1 MLALLPYLLAAAA
14 GAAAMAAFLGV
25 RRRAAQ
31 GDPSAVAPEP
41 AGGLT
46 LPKQTP
52 AELQRFR
59 AVVDSCVD
67 SIYMVDR
74 ETLKFVDASATASS
88 RTGYSH
94 EELMKMG
101 PLDLL
106 KTSREDLI
114 RTYDEAV
121 AAGPQGIRSESVGR
135 LKDGTETF
143 VELNRQAL
151 HIDGRWIIVTIS
163 RDVTERKLGE
173 LAAQRFARMF
183 AALSDTN
190 EAIMRVASSEDLFQR
205 ICEAAVHGGRLL
217 AASICVP
224 SENSAD
230 ARIVAVAGVG
240 AEKLRDVRLSIDGAT
255 PEGRGLVGTA
265 FRTQAPCISNDF
277 LNDARTAYW
286 HEVALQAKIAAGV
299 ALPLIQHGRSI
310 GVLLLYSAD
319 KNAFDEE
326 VVQLLMH
333 MGRNVVF
340 ALDTFKRE
348 AERAA
353 AEEQLRAADA
363 RLKRAT
369 RGANDGLW
377 ELDVASREMW
387 VSEHFAHMF
396 GFEQQEFLGTRQKFF
411 EILNSDDAARLREAI
426 ERSIREDTLVDVEVR
441 AKTQAGEATR
451 WYRVRGA
458 VERNAEGV
466 PMTVSGSQRD
476 ITQRQQY
483 ALALLEATETAAAA
497 NKAKSQFLAN
507 MSHEIRT
514 PMNGVIGMIELLLE
528 TKLNP
533 MQLDY
538 AETVRD
544 SAAALLTVINDI
556 LDFSKVEAGK
566 LDLELLDMDMRDT
579 VEDVARLLA
588 IQAHA
593 KGLEVIA
600 LIDPGLPDLVVGDA
614 GRLRQVLLNL
624 GGNAVKF
631 TQKGEV
637 SIECKV
643 AQRDDRGVI
652 IRCEIRDTGM
662 GIPASRVDA
671 LFTAFTQVDASTTRR
686 FGGTGLGLSIVKRLV
701 ALMEGEVGVSS
712 EEGVGST
719 FWFTVRLGLA
729 QGTAKTRPAP
739 PTQLR
744 GQRIII
750 VDDNMTNRK
759 VLMGQLSLCGMDAV
773 CASSADEALSLM
785 RHAAVAGRPFEVALL
800 DHQMPG
806 CDGATLG
813 KTILAEHA
821 LRGAR
826 LILLTSSGQR
836 GDGRMF
842 SELGFAGYLLK
853 PVTHRDLTDC
863 LTMVLGTQAEGWRM
877 ATQPIV
883 TRHALR
889 SQRLR
894 EAPHIL
900 LAEDNVVN
908 QKVACRILEKL
919 GYRIDVAADG
929 QAAFEAWQS
938 GRYQLILMDCQM
950 PVMDG
955 YETTRKIRAHEAG
968 AKRIPIIAL
977 TAHAMKGADN
987 ECRAAG
993 MDDYLSKP
1001 IDRDQLQKV
1010 LHRWLNDAGD
1020 SPESEDQ
1027 AAG

>member
-1 MLALLPYLLAAAA
+1 MRFRMLVLLPYLLAALA
-14 GAAAMAAFLGV
+14 GAVIAGLALS
-25 RRRAAQ
+25 RRAART
-31 GDPSAVAPEP
+31 
-41 AGGLT
+41 AGGARAVDVPQQT
-46 LPKQTP
+46 LPQQSL

-59 AVVDSCVD
+59 AAVDSCLD
-67 SIYMVDR
+67 SIYIVDR
-74 ETLKFVDASATASS
+74 ETLKFVDATVTASS

-106 KTSREDLI
+106 KDSREELI
-114 RTYDEAV
+114 RSYDEAI
-121 AAGPQGIRSESVGR
+121 AAGTKGVRTESTGR
-135 LKDGTETF
+135 LKDGRLTY
-143 VELNRQAL
+143 VELNRHAMQ
-151 HIDGRWIIVTIS
+151 IDGRWMIVTIS
-163 RDVTERKLGE
+163 RDVTERKLAE
-173 LAAQRFARMF
+173 LAAERFARMF

-190 EAIMRVASSEDLFQR
+190 EAIMRVASPEDLYQR
-205 ICEAAVHGGRLL
+205 VCEAAVHGGRLL

-224 SENSAD
+224 GERSAD
-230 ARIVAVAGVG
+230 AQIVAVAGAG
-240 AEKLRDVRLSIDGAT
+240 AEKLRDMRLSIDSST
-255 PEGRGLVGTA
+255 PEGRGLIGTA
-265 FRTQAPCISNDF
+265 FRTQAPCISQDF
-277 LNDARTAYW
+277 LGDARTAHW
-286 HEVALQAKIAAGV
+286 HAAAGKAGV
-299 ALPLIQHGRSI
+299 ASGAALPLIQHGRTI
-310 GVLLLYSAD
+310 GVLLLYSAE
-319 KNAFDEE
+319 KNTFEE
-326 VVQLLMH
+326 EIVQLLTH

-340 ALDTFKRE
+340 ALDNFKRE
-348 AERAA
+348 AERKA
-353 AEEQLRAADA
+353 AEEQLRGAEA
-363 RLKRAT
+363 RIKRAA

-377 ELDVASREMW
+377 ELNVATREMW
-387 VSEHFAHMF
+387 VSPRFAEMF
-396 GFEQQEFLGTRQKFF
+396 GYDQEEFLGARQTFF
-411 EILNSDDAARLREAI
+411 DILHAEDTSRLRDAI
-426 ERSIREDTLVDVEVR
+426 ERSIREDVLLDVEVR
-441 AKTQAGEATR
+441 ARTRAGDER
-451 WYRVRGA
+451 WYRIRGA
-458 VERNAEGV
+458 LERADDGT
-466 PMTVSGSQRD
+466 PLTVSGSQRD
-476 ITQRQQY
+476 ITERQQY

-497 NKAKSQFLAN
+497 SQAKSQFLAN

-528 TKLNP
+528 TPLNP

-544 SAAALLTVINDI
+544 SASALLTVINDI

-566 LDLELLDMDMRDT
+566 LDLEMLDIDIRDT

-600 LIDPGLPDLVVGDA
+600 LIDPSLPDLVRGDA

-643 AQRDDRGVI
+643 AHKDEQGVMV
-652 IRCEIRDTGM
+652 RCEVRDTGV
-662 GIPASRVDA
+662 GIPASRVNA
-671 LFTAFTQVDASTTRR
+671 LFKAFTQVDASTTRR
-686 FGGTGLGLSIVKRLV
+686 FGGTGLGLSIAKRLV
-701 ALMEGEVGVSS
+701 ELMGGEVGVSS
-712 EEGVGST
+712 EEGAGST
-719 FWFTVRLGLA
+719 FWFTARLGMA
-729 QGTAKTRPAP
+729 HDTAKPRPAP
-739 PTQLR
+739 PIALR

-785 RHAAVAGRPFEVALL
+785 RHAAAAGRAFEVALL

-863 LTMVLGTQAEGWRM
+863 LTMVLSTQAEGWRM
-877 ATQPIV
+877 STQPIV

-889 SQRLR
+889 SQRTR
-894 EAPHIL
+894 EGHHLL
-900 LAEDNVVN
+900 LAEDNIVN

-919 GYRIDVAADG
+919 GYRVDVAADG

-938 GRYQLILMDCQM
+938 GRYHLILMDCQM

-955 YETTRKIRAHEAG
+955 YETTRKIRELETAG
-968 AKRIPIIAL
+968 KHIPIIAL

-987 ECRAAG
+987 ECRLAG

-1001 IDRDQLQKV
+1001 IDREQLAQS
-1010 LHRWLNDAGD
+1010 LSRWLSDSGD
-1020 SPESEDQ
+1020 NLGAVEE

>member
-1 MLALLPYLLAAAA
+1 MPIFLPYLL
-14 GAAAMAAFLGV
+14 
-25 RRRAAQ
+25 
-31 GDPSAVAPEP
+31 SAVTGALFAVFALQFKRSARVSKHPD
-41 AGGLT
+41 
-46 LPKQTP
+46 LPPQSL

-59 AVVDSCVD
+59 AVVDTGLD

-74 ETLKFVDASATASS
+74 ETLKFVDATATASS
-88 RTGYSH
+88 RTGYPH
-94 EELMKMG
+94 AELMKMG

-106 KTSREDLI
+106 KENREDLI
-114 RTYDEAV
+114 RTYDEV
-121 AAGPQGIRSESVGR
+121 IAAAPEGIRSESTG
-135 LKDGTETF
+135 LMKDGRETY
-143 VELNRQAL
+143 VELNRQAMRL
-151 HIDGRWIIVTIS
+151 DGRWIIVTIS
-163 RDVTERKLGE
+163 RDVTARKTAE

-190 EAIMRVASSEDLFQR
+190 EAIMRVSSPENLFQR
-205 ICEAAVHGGRLL
+205 VCEAAVHGGRLL

-224 SENSAD
+224 DEHSAD
-230 ARIVAVAGVG
+230 ARIAAVAGAD
-240 AEKLRDVRLSIDGAT
+240 AETLRGVHLSIDGAT
-255 PEGRGLVGTA
+255 PQGRGLVGTT
-265 FRTQAPCISNDF
+265 FRTQAPCISNEF
-277 LNDARTAYW
+277 LSDPRTAFW
-286 HEVALQAKIAAGV
+286 HEEAQQAGIASAA
-299 ALPLIQHGRSI
+299 ALPLLQNGRTI
-310 GVLLLYSAD
+310 AVLLLYSAERY
-319 KNAFDEE
+319 AFDDEI
-326 VVQLLMH
+326 VQLLLH

-340 ALDTFKRE
+340 ALDNFNRE
-348 AERAA
+348 AERKL

-363 RLKRAT
+363 RLKRTT

-377 ELDVASREMW
+377 EMDLPTRDMW
-387 VSEHFAHMF
+387 VSPHFAEMF
-396 GFEQQEFLGTRQKFF
+396 GFDQQEFLGARQKFF
-411 EILNSDDAARLREAI
+411 DIVHLDDVEKLREAI
-426 ERSIREDTLVDVEVR
+426 ERSIREDVQMDVEVR
-441 AKTQAGEATR
+441 AKTRAGEWR
-451 WYRVRGA
+451 WYRIRA
-458 VERNAEGV
+458 ALERDAAGV
-466 PMTVSGSQRD
+466 PMTISGSQRD
-476 ITQRQQY
+476 ITERQRYQ
-483 ALALLEATETAAAA
+483 LALLEATETAASA
-497 NKAKSQFLAN
+497 NKAKGEFLAN

-528 TKLNP
+528 TQLDP

-538 AETVRD
+538 AQTVRD

-566 LDLELLDMDMRDT
+566 LELEYLDIDVRDT

-600 LIDPGLPDLVVGDA
+600 LIDPSLPDLVRGDA

-643 AQRDDRGVI
+643 LHKDQDGVMV
-652 IRCEIRDTGM
+652 RCEVRDTGM
-662 GIPASRVDA
+662 GIPAARIAA
-671 LFTAFTQVDASTTRR
+671 LFKAFSQVDASTTRK
-686 FGGTGLGLSIVKRLV
+686 FGGTGLGLSIAKRLV
-701 ALMEGEVGVSS
+701 ELMGGEVGVNS

-719 FWFTVRLGLA
+719 FWFTAKLGVA
-729 QGTAKTRPAP
+729 NDTTKSRPALP
-739 PTQLR
+739 IALR

-785 RHAAVAGRPFEVALL
+785 RHAAAAGRAFEVALL

-813 KTILAEHA
+813 KTIIAEHS

-836 GDGRMF
+836 GDGRIF

-853 PVTHRDLTDC
+853 PVSHRDLTDC
-863 LTMVLGTQAEGWRM
+863 LMMVLGTQAEGWRM
-877 ATQPIV
+877 STQPMI

-889 SQRLR
+889 TQRLHGSR
-894 EAPHIL
+894 HIL

-919 GYRIDVAADG
+919 GYRVDVAVDG
-929 QAAFEAWQS
+929 QAAFTAWQS
-938 GRYQLILMDCQM
+938 GRYHLILMDCQM

-955 YETTRKIRAHEAG
+955 YETTRKIREHEAAG
-968 AKRIPIIAL
+968 QRIPIIAL

-987 ECRAAG
+987 ECLAAG

-1001 IDRDQLQKV
+1001 IDREQLQKC
-1010 LHRWLNDAGD
+1010 LNRWLGESGTVAD
-1020 SPESEDQ
+1020 SGEQ

>member
-1 MLALLPYLLAAAA
+1 MLDLLPYLLAAAG
-14 GAAAMAAFLGV
+14 GAALAGILFRVLSG
-25 RRRAAQ
+25 RR
-31 GDPSAVAPEP
+31 P
-41 AGGLT
+41 AGGLR
-46 LPKQTP
+46 
-52 AELQRFR
+52 E
-59 AVVDSCVD
+59 S
-67 SIYMVDR
+67 DR
-74 ETLKFVDASATASS
+74 
-88 RTGYSH
+88 
-94 EELMKMG
+94 
-101 PLDLL
+101 
-106 KTSREDLI
+106 
-114 RTYDEAV
+114 
-121 AAGPQGIRSESVGR
+121 
-135 LKDGTETF
+135 
-143 VELNRQAL
+143 
-151 HIDGRWIIVTIS
+151 
-163 RDVTERKLGE
+163 
-173 LAAQRFARMF
+173 
-183 AALSDTN
+183 
-190 EAIMRVASSEDLFQR
+190 
-205 ICEAAVHGGRLL
+205 
-217 AASICVP
+217 
-224 SENSAD
+224 
-230 ARIVAVAGVG
+230 
-240 AEKLRDVRLSIDGAT
+240 
-255 PEGRGLVGTA
+255 
-265 FRTQAPCISNDF
+265 
-277 LNDARTAYW
+277 
-286 HEVALQAKIAAGV
+286 KIAA
-299 ALPLIQHGRSI
+299 Q
-310 GVLLLYSAD
+310 
-319 KNAFDEE
+319 E
-326 VVQLLMH
+326 
-333 MGRNVVF
+333 
-340 ALDTFKRE
+340 
-348 AERAA
+348 
-353 AEEQLRAADA
+353 LRDADA

-377 ELDVASREMW
+377 ELDVASGEMW
-387 VSEHFAHMF
+387 VSEHFAEMF
-396 GFEQQEFLGTRQKFF
+396 GYEQREFLGRRQKFF
-411 EILNSDDAARLREAI
+411 DILLSEDGARLREAI
-426 ERSIREDTLVDVEVR
+426 ERSIRDGILVDVEVR
-441 AKTQAGEATR
+441 AKTHAGETR

-458 VERNAEGV
+458 VERNADGV
-466 PMTVSGSQRD
+466 ATTVSGSQRD

-528 TKLNP
+528 TPLNP

-538 AETVRD
+538 AQTVRD

-566 LDLELLDMDMRDT
+566 LDLEVLDMDMRDT

-600 LIDPGLPDLVVGDA
+600 LIDPSLPDLVRGDA

-631 TQKGEV
+631 TQQGEV

-643 AQRDDRGVI
+643 AGKDDRGI
-652 IRCEIRDTGM
+652 LIRCEIRDTGT
-662 GIPASRVDA
+662 GIPASRVNA
-671 LFTAFTQVDASTTRR
+671 LFTAFTQVDSSTTRR

-701 ALMEGEVGVSS
+701 ELMGGEVGVSS

-719 FWFTVRLGLA
+719 FWFTARLGPA
-729 QGTAKTRPAP
+729 QDGAKARPAP
-739 PTQLR
+739 PTELR
-744 GQRIII
+744 GQRIVI

-759 VLMGQLSLCGMDAV
+759 VLMGQLSLCGMEAF

-785 RHAAVAGRPFEVALL
+785 RIAANAGRPFEVALI

-813 KTILAEHA
+813 KTILAEPA

-863 LTMVLGTQAEGWRM
+863 LMMVLGTQAEDWRM

-889 SQRLR
+889 SQRQR
-894 EAPHIL
+894 EARHVL

-919 GYRIDVAADG
+919 GYRVDVAADG
-929 QAAFEAWQS
+929 LAAFEAWQS
-938 GRYQLILMDCQM
+938 GRYHAILMDCQM
-950 PVMDG
+950 PIMDG
-955 YETTRKIRAHEAG
+955 YETTRKIREHEAAG
-968 AKRIPIIAL
+968 KHVPIIAL

-1001 IDRDQLQKV
+1001 IDRAQLQEA
-1010 LHRWLNDAGD
+1010 LSRWLNDPG
-1020 SPESEDQ
+1020 ESESQEQ
-1027 AAG
+1027 ASG

>member
-1 MLALLPYLLAAAA
+1 MLELLFYLLAAAG
-14 GAAAMAAFLGV
+14 GAALGV
-25 RRRAAQ
+25 MAVRGRSARRL
-31 GDPSAVAPEP
+31 
-41 AGGLT
+41 AGSLKLSNLE
-46 LPKQTP
+46 LPKQNF
-52 AELQRFR
+52 AQLQRFR
-59 AVVDSCVD
+59 AVVDTSVD

-74 ETLKFVDASATASS
+74 ETLKFVDATATASS

-94 EELMKMG
+94 QELMQMG

-106 KTSREDLI
+106 KESREELI
-114 RTYDEAV
+114 RSYDAAI
-121 AAGPQGIRSESVGR
+121 AAGEQGIRTESAGR
-135 LKDGTETF
+135 LKDGRETF
-143 VELNRQAL
+143 VELNRRAVQ
-151 HIDGRWIIVTIS
+151 IDGRWIIVTIS
-163 RDVTERKLGE
+163 RDITERKRAE

-190 EAIMRVASSEDLFQR
+190 EAIMRAASAEDLYQR
-205 ICEAAVHGGRLL
+205 VCEAAVHGGRLI
-217 AASICVP
+217 AASICMP
-224 SENSAD
+224 GEHSAD
-230 ARIVAVAGVG
+230 AIIVAVAGAG
-240 AEKLRDVRLSIDGAT
+240 AENLRNVRLSIDAAT

-265 FRTQAPCISNDF
+265 FRTLAPCISNDF
-277 LNDARTAYW
+277 LSDARTAYW
-286 HEVALQAKIAAGV
+286 HEAARQADVAAGA
-299 ALPLIQHGRSI
+299 ALPLVQHGRTI

-319 KNAFDEE
+319 KNAFDDEA
-326 VVQLLMH
+326 VQLLMH

-340 ALDTFKRE
+340 ALDNFKRE
-348 AERAA
+348 SERKIAEQ
-353 AEEQLRAADA
+353 QLRAADA

-387 VSEHFAHMF
+387 VSEHFADMF
-396 GFEQQEFLGTRQKFF
+396 GYEQHEFLGTRQKFF
-411 EILNSDDAARLREAI
+411 DTLHAEDGARLREAI
-426 ERSIREDTLVDVEVR
+426 ERSIRDGAHVDVEVR
-441 AKTQAGEATR
+441 AKTRAGEAR

-458 VERNAEGV
+458 LERNADGV
-466 PMTVSGSQRD
+466 AWMVSGSQRD

-497 NKAKSQFLAN
+497 NQAKSQFLAN

-528 TKLNP
+528 TQLNP

-566 LDLELLDMDMRDT
+566 LDLEVLDMDMRDT

-600 LIDPGLPDLVVGDA
+600 LIDPGLPDVVRGDA

-643 AQRDDRGVI
+643 AQKDDRGILV
-652 IRCEIRDTGM
+652 RCEIRDTGM

-671 LFTAFTQVDASTTRR
+671 LFTAFTQVDSSTTRR

-701 ALMEGEVGVSS
+701 ELMGGEVGVSS

-719 FWFTVRLGLA
+719 FWFTARLGVA
-729 QGTAKTRPAP
+729 QDAAKVRPAP
-739 PTQLR
+739 PIELR
-744 GQRIII
+744 GQRIMI

-759 VLMGQLSLCGMDAV
+759 VLMGQLSLCGMEAV
-773 CASSADEALSLM
+773 CASSAEEALSLM
-785 RHAAVAGRPFEVALL
+785 RIAATAGRPFEVALL

-813 KTILAEHA
+813 KTILAEPA
-821 LRGAR
+821 LRSAR

-863 LTMVLGTQAEGWRM
+863 LMMVLGTQAEGWRM

-889 SQRLR
+889 SQRQR
-894 EAPHIL
+894 EAHHIL
-900 LAEDNVVN
+900 LAEDNIVN

-919 GYRIDVAADG
+919 GYRVDVAADG

-938 GRYQLILMDCQM
+938 GRYHVILMDCQM

-955 YETTRKIRAHEAG
+955 YETTRKIREHEVG
-968 AKRIPIIAL
+968 GKHVPIIAL

-987 ECRAAG
+987 ECHAAG

-1001 IDRDQLQKV
+1001 IDKEKLQEA
-1010 LHRWLNDAGD
+1010 LNRWLNESGD
-1020 SPESEDQ
+1020 STLDEK

>member
-1 MLALLPYLLAAAA
+1 MLQLLSYLLAAVGGMAL
-14 GAAAMAAFLGV
+14 GAMIV
-25 RRRAAQ
+25 RAR
-31 GDPSAVAPEP
+31 SAREP
-41 AGGLT
+41 AGGLKLSDLK
-46 LPKQTP
+46 LPKQNL
-52 AELQRFR
+52 AELRRFR
-59 AVVDSCVD
+59 AIVDNCVD

-74 ETLKFVDASATASS
+74 ETLKFVDATATASA
-88 RTGYSH
+88 RTGYSR
-94 EELMKMG
+94 EELLRMG

-106 KTSREDLI
+106 KESREELI
-114 RTYDEAV
+114 RSYDAAI
-121 AAGPQGIRSESVGR
+121 AAGPEGIRSESTGR
-135 LKDGTETF
+135 LKDGRKTV
-143 VELNRQAL
+143 VELNRQAVL
-151 HIDGRWIIVTIS
+151 VDGRWIIVTIS
-163 RDVTERKLGE
+163 RDVTERKRAE
-173 LAAQRFARMF
+173 LASQRLARMF

-190 EAIMRVASSEDLFQR
+190 EAIMRVSSPEDLYQR
-205 ICEAAVHGGRLL
+205 VCEAAVHGGRLK

-224 SENSAD
+224 RETAGD
-230 ARIVAVAGVG
+230 AKIVAVAGEG
-240 AEKLRDVRLSIDGAT
+240 ADTVRDVQISIDSSTAI
-255 PEGRGLVGTA
+255 GRGLVGTA

-277 LNDARTAYW
+277 QNDPRTVHWHDTAR
-286 HEVALQAKIAAGV
+286 QAGIAAGA
-299 ALPLIQHGRSI
+299 ALPLVQNGRTMGI
-310 GVLLLYSAD
+310 LLLHSAD
-319 KNAFDEE
+319 KNAFDDE

-340 ALDTFKRE
+340 ALENFKRE
-348 AERAA
+348 SERKV
-353 AEEQLRAADA
+353 AEEQLNAADA

-377 ELDVASREMW
+377 ELDVASRDMW
-387 VSEHFAHMF
+387 VSEHFAEMF
-396 GFEQQEFLGTRQKFF
+396 GYDQQEFLGTRQKFF
-411 EILNSDDAARLREAI
+411 DILNAEDAARLREAI
-426 ERSIREDTLVDVEVR
+426 ERSIRDGVLVDVEVR
-441 AKTQAGEATR
+441 AKTRAGEAR

-458 VERNAEGV
+458 LERNAEGV
-466 PMTVSGSQRD
+466 PLTVSGSQRD

-528 TKLNP
+528 TPLNP

-538 AETVRD
+538 AQTVRD

-566 LDLELLDMDMRDT
+566 LDLEVLDMDMRDT

-600 LIDPGLPDLVVGDA
+600 LIDPSLPDSVRGDA

-643 AQRDDRGVI
+643 VQKDDRGVLV
-652 IRCEIRDTGM
+652 RCEIRDTGM

-671 LFTAFTQVDASTTRR
+671 LFTAFTQVDSSTTRR
-686 FGGTGLGLSIVKRLV
+686 FGGTGLGLSIVRRLV
-701 ALMEGEVGVSS
+701 ELMGGEVGVSS

-719 FWFTVRLGLA
+719 FWFTARLSEA
-729 QGTAKTRPAP
+729 QDAAKVRPAP
-739 PTQLR
+739 PAELR
-744 GQRIII
+744 GQRIMI

-759 VLMGQLSLCGMDAV
+759 VLMGQLSLCGMEAV

-785 RHAAVAGRPFEVALL
+785 RIAATAGRPFEVALL

-813 KTILAEHA
+813 KTILAEPA

-842 SELGFAGYLLK
+842 SELGFAAYLLK

-863 LTMVLGTQAEGWRM
+863 LMMVLGTQAEGWRT

-889 SQRLR
+889 SQRHR
-894 EAPHIL
+894 EAHHIL

-919 GYRIDVAADG
+919 GYRVDVAGDG

-938 GRYQLILMDCQM
+938 GRYHVILMDCQM

-955 YETTRKIRAHEAG
+955 FETTRKIREHEGAG
-968 AKRIPIIAL
+968 KHVPIIAL

-987 ECRAAG
+987 ECRSAG

-1001 IDRDQLQKV
+1001 IDRQQLQEA
-1010 LHRWLNDAGD
+1010 LNRWLNDAGEN
-1020 SPESEDQ
+1020 SSEEK

>member
-1 MLALLPYLLAAAA
+1 MPRMLDLLSYLLAAAA
-14 GAAAMAAFLGV
+14 GAALAGIVLTRYA
-25 RRRAAQ
+25 RRS
-31 GDPSAVAPEP
+31 GSGFKSSNSA
-41 AGGLT
+41 
-46 LPKQTP
+46 LPKQSL
-52 AELQRFR
+52 AELRRFR
-59 AVVDSCVD
+59 EVLDTCVD

-74 ETLKFVDASATASS
+74 ETLKFVDATASASS

-94 EELMKMG
+94 EELLRMG

-106 KTSREDLI
+106 KERREDVI
-114 RTYDEAV
+114 RSYDEAI
-121 AAGPQGIRSESVGR
+121 AAGAQGIRTESAGR
-135 LKDGTETF
+135 LKDGRETF
-143 VELNRQAL
+143 VELNRRAVQ
-151 HIDGRWIIVTIS
+151 IDGRWIIVSIS
-163 RDVTERKLGE
+163 RDVTERKRAE
-173 LAAQRFARMF
+173 LASQRVARMF

-190 EAIMRVASSEDLFQR
+190 EAIMRVSSPEDLYQR
-205 ICEAAVHGGRLL
+205 VCEAAVHGGRLL

-224 SENSAD
+224 VEHSAD
-230 ARIVAVAGVG
+230 AKIAAVAGAG
-240 AEKLRDVRLSIDGAT
+240 AERLRNVHLSIDGAT
-255 PEGRGLVGTA
+255 PEGRGLIGTA

-277 LNDARTAYW
+277 LSDARTAYW
-286 HEVALQAKIAAGV
+286 HEVARQSDIAAGA
-299 ALPLIQHGRSI
+299 ALPLVQHGRTI
-310 GVLLLYSAD
+310 GVLLLYSAE
-319 KNAFDEE
+319 KNAFDDE
-326 VVQLLMH
+326 VVQLLTH

-340 ALDTFKRE
+340 ALDNFKRE
-348 AERAA
+348 SERKI
-353 AEEQLRAADA
+353 AEEELHAADA

-387 VSEHFAHMF
+387 VSEHFAEMF
-396 GFEQQEFLGTRQKFF
+396 GHEQQEFLGTRQKFF
-411 EILNSDDAARLREAI
+411 DILHAEDGVRLREAI
-426 ERSIREDTLVDVEVR
+426 ERSIRDDVLVDVEVR
-441 AKTQAGEATR
+441 AKTRAGEAR

-458 VERNAEGV
+458 LERSADGA
-466 PMTVSGSQRD
+466 PLTVSGSQRD

-528 TKLNP
+528 TPLNP

-538 AETVRD
+538 AQTVRD

-566 LDLELLDMDMRDT
+566 LDLEVLDMDMRDT

-600 LIDPGLPDLVVGDA
+600 LIDPSLPDLVRGDA

-643 AQRDDRGVI
+643 AQKDDRGVI
-652 IRCEIRDTGM
+652 VRCEIRDTGT
-662 GIPASRVDA
+662 GIPASRVEA
-671 LFTAFTQVDASTTRR
+671 LFTAFTQVDSSTTRR

-701 ALMEGEVGVSS
+701 ELMGGEVGVSS

-719 FWFTVRLGLA
+719 FWFTARLGVA
-729 QGTAKTRPAP
+729 QDASKPRPAP
-739 PTQLR
+739 PTELR

-759 VLMGQLSLCGMDAV
+759 VLMGQLSLCGMEAV
-773 CASSADEALSLM
+773 CASSADEALGLM
-785 RHAAVAGRPFEVALL
+785 RIAATAGRPFEVALL

-813 KTILAEHA
+813 KIILGEPA
-821 LRGAR
+821 LRSAR

-863 LTMVLGTQAEGWRM
+863 LTMVLGMQAEGWRM

-889 SQRLR
+889 SQRQR
-894 EAPHIL
+894 EAHHIL

-919 GYRIDVAADG
+919 GYRVDVAPDG

-938 GRYQLILMDCQM
+938 GRYHVILMDCQM

-955 YETTRKIRAHEAG
+955 YETTRKIREHEAG
-968 AKRIPIIAL
+968 GKHVPIIAL

-987 ECRAAG
+987 ACRAAG

-1001 IDRDQLQKV
+1001 IDREQLQKA
-1010 LHRWLNDAGD
+1010 LNRWLSDAG
-1020 SPESEDQ
+1020 ESSSEET

>member
-1 MLALLPYLLAAAA
+1 MLVLLSYLFAAAV
-14 GAAAMAAFLGV
+14 GAALTAVIVLN
-25 RRRAAQ
+25 RRRSQRAKQWA
-31 GDPSAVAPEP
+31 
-41 AGGLT
+41 
-46 LPKQTP
+46 LPRQTVS
-52 AELQRFR
+52 ELQRFR
-59 AVVDSCVD
+59 AAVDTCVD

-74 ETLKFVDASATASS
+74 ETLKFVDATASASS

-94 EELMKMG
+94 EELIKLG

-106 KTSREDLI
+106 KDSREDLI
-114 RTYDEAV
+114 RSYDEAI
-121 AAGPQGIRSESVGR
+121 AAGGQCVRSETKGR
-135 LKDGTETF
+135 HKDGRESF
-143 VELNRQAL
+143 VELNRQAVR
-151 HIDGRWIIVTIS
+151 IDGRWIIVTIS
-163 RDVTERKLGE
+163 RDVTERKLAE
-173 LAAQRFARMF
+173 RRAQRVAAMV
-183 AALSDTN
+183 AALSETN
-190 EAIMRVASSEDLFQR
+190 EAIMRAASPEELYRSV
-205 ICEAAVHGGRLL
+205 CEAAVHEDRLL
-217 AASICVP
+217 AACICAP
-224 SENSAD
+224 SVNSAGPQV
-230 ARIVAVAGVG
+230 VAASGTA
-240 AEKLRDVRLSIDGAT
+240 AEKLHDVHGELLGVV
-255 PEGRGLVGTA
+255 L
-265 FRTQAPCISNDF
+265 RTQAPHICNDF
-277 LNDARTAYW
+277 RNDAGKARW
-286 HEVALQAKIAAGV
+286 HEAARQAGMASSA
-299 ALPLIQHGRSI
+299 ALPLVQQGRII
-310 GVLLLYSAD
+310 GALVLYSPY
-319 KNAFDEE
+319 KNSFDAEA
-326 VVQLLMH
+326 VQLLMH
-333 MGRNVVF
+333 MVSNVLF
-340 ALDTFKRE
+340 AIDHMKRE
-348 AERAA
+348 SDRKQ

-377 ELDVASREMW
+377 ELDVASRDMW
-387 VSEHFAHMF
+387 VSERFAEMF
-396 GFEQQEFLGTRQKFF
+396 GLAQQDFLSKPQKFF
-411 EILNSDDAARLREAI
+411 EILHAEDSARLREAI
-426 ERSIREDTLVDVEVR
+426 ERAIREDVLVDVEVR
-441 AKTQAGEATR
+441 AKTRAGEQR

-458 VERNAEGV
+458 LERNAQGTAL
-466 PMTVSGSQRD
+466 TVSGSQRD

-528 TKLNP
+528 TPLNP

-544 SAAALLTVINDI
+544 SASALLTVINDI

-566 LDLELLDMDMRDT
+566 LDLEMLDMDMRDT

-588 IQAHA
+588 IQAHP

-600 LIDPGLPDLVVGDA
+600 LIDPGLPDLVRGDA
-614 GRLRQVLLNL
+614 GRLRQILLNL

-643 AQRDDRGVI
+643 LKKDERGVTL
-652 IRCEIRDTGM
+652 RCEVRDTGM
-662 GIPASRVDA
+662 GIPAPRIDA

-701 ALMEGEVGVSS
+701 ELMGGEVGVSS

-719 FWFTVRLGLA
+719 FWFTVRLELA
-729 QGTAKTRPAP
+729 HDTAKVRPAP
-739 PTQLR
+739 PIALQ

-813 KTILAEHA
+813 KTIIAEQA
-821 LRGAR
+821 LQGAR

-836 GDGRMF
+836 GDGRLF

-863 LTMVLGTQAEGWRM
+863 LMMVLGTQAEGWRM

-889 SQRLR
+889 AQRVR
-894 EAPHIL
+894 EAQHYVL

-919 GYRIDVAADG
+919 GYRVDVAADG
-929 QAAFEAWQS
+929 KATFEAWQS
-938 GRYQLILMDCQM
+938 GRYHLILMDCQM

-955 YETTRKIRAHEAG
+955 YEATRKIREQEAG
-968 AKRIPIIAL
+968 RRHIPIIAL

-1001 IDRDQLQKV
+1001 IDKEQLEQA
-1010 LHRWLNDAGD
+1010 LQRWLNPGSDV
-1020 SPESEDQ
+1020 SSEQ
-1027 AAG
+1027 KAAG

>member
-1 MLALLPYLLAAAA
+1 MRELLSYLLAFAG
-14 GAAAMAAFLGV
+14 GAALAALGL
-25 RRRAAQ
+25 RARLGRGA
-31 GDPSAVAPEP
+31 
-41 AGGLT
+41 
-46 LPKQTP
+46 
-52 AELQRFR
+52 
-59 AVVDSCVD
+59 
-67 SIYMVDR
+67 
-74 ETLKFVDASATASS
+74 
-88 RTGYSH
+88 
-94 EELMKMG
+94 
-101 PLDLL
+101 
-106 KTSREDLI
+106 RED
-114 RTYDEAV
+114 A
-121 AAGPQGIRSESVGR
+121 
-135 LKDGTETF
+135 
-143 VELNRQAL
+143 
-151 HIDGRWIIVTIS
+151 
-163 RDVTERKLGE
+163 
-173 LAAQRFARMF
+173 
-183 AALSDTN
+183 
-190 EAIMRVASSEDLFQR
+190 
-205 ICEAAVHGGRLL
+205 
-217 AASICVP
+217 
-224 SENSAD
+224 
-230 ARIVAVAGVG
+230 
-240 AEKLRDVRLSIDGAT
+240 
-255 PEGRGLVGTA
+255 
-265 FRTQAPCISNDF
+265 
-277 LNDARTAYW
+277 
-286 HEVALQAKIAAGV
+286 
-299 ALPLIQHGRSI
+299 
-310 GVLLLYSAD
+310 
-319 KNAFDEE
+319 
-326 VVQLLMH
+326 
-333 MGRNVVF
+333 
-340 ALDTFKRE
+340 
-348 AERAA
+348 
-353 AEEQLRAADA
+353 LRAADA

-387 VSEHFAHMF
+387 VSEHFAEMF
-396 GFEQQEFLGTRQKFF
+396 GYDHQEFLGTRQKFF
-411 EILNSDDAARLREAI
+411 DILHAEDGVRLREAI
-426 ERSIREDTLVDVEVR
+426 ERTIRDGVLVDVEVR
-441 AKTQAGEATR
+441 AKTRAGEAR

-458 VERNAEGV
+458 LERNADGV
-466 PMTVSGSQRD
+466 PLTVSGSQRD

-528 TKLNP
+528 TELNP

-544 SAAALLTVINDI
+544 SSASLLTVINDI

-566 LDLELLDMDMRDT
+566 LDLEVLDMDMRDT

-600 LIDPGLPDLVVGDA
+600 LIDPGLPDLVRGDA

-637 SIECKV
+637 SMECKV
-643 AQRDDRGVI
+643 VQKDDRGTL

-671 LFTAFTQVDASTTRR
+671 LFTAFTQVDSSTTRR
-686 FGGTGLGLSIVKRLV
+686 FGGTGLGLSIVRRLV
-701 ALMEGEVGVSS
+701 ELMGGEVGVSS

-719 FWFTVRLGLA
+719 FWFTARLGVA
-729 QGTAKTRPAP
+729 QDAAKARPAP
-739 PTQLR
+739 PTELR
-744 GQRIII
+744 GQRIVI

-759 VLMGQLSLCGMDAV
+759 VLMGQLSLSGMEAV
-773 CASSADEALSLM
+773 CASSADEALSMM
-785 RHAAVAGRPFEVALL
+785 RIAASAGRPFEVALL
-800 DHQMPG
+800 DHQMPD

-813 KTILAEHA
+813 KTILAEPA

-842 SELGFAGYLLK
+842 SELGFAAYLLK

-863 LTMVLGTQAEGWRM
+863 LMMVLGTQAEGWRM

-889 SQRLR
+889 SQRHR
-894 EAPHIL
+894 EAHHIL
-900 LAEDNVVN
+900 LAEDNLVN

-919 GYRIDVAADG
+919 GYRVDVAADG
-929 QAAFEAWQS
+929 QATFEAWQS
-938 GRYQLILMDCQM
+938 GRYHAILMDCQM
-950 PVMDG
+950 PILDG
-955 YETTRKIRAHEAG
+955 YETTRKIREQEGDGRHV
-968 AKRIPIIAL
+968 PIIAL

-1001 IDRDQLQKV
+1001 IDKEQLQKI
-1010 LHRWLNDAGD
+1010 LNRWLNDAD
-1020 SPESEDQ
+1020 ESSPEEK

>member
-1 MLALLPYLLAAAA
+1 MLVLLPYLSAAAA
-14 GAAAMAAFLGV
+14 GAGITCAALLL
-25 RRRAAQ
+25 RRRTSGAAHRP
-31 GDPSAVAPEP
+31 D
-41 AGGLT
+41 
-46 LPKQTP
+46 LPKQSL
-52 AELQRFR
+52 AQLQRFR
-59 AVVDSCVD
+59 AIVDGCVD
-67 SIYMVDR
+67 SIYVVDR
-74 ETLKFVDASATASS
+74 ETLKFVDATATASS

-94 EELMKMG
+94 EELMCMG

-106 KTSREDLI
+106 RESREDLI
-114 RTYDEAV
+114 RSYDEAI
-121 AAGPQGIRSESVGR
+121 AAGAKGVRSESTSR
-135 LKDGTETF
+135 FKDGRESF
-143 VELNRQAL
+143 VELNRQAAL
-151 HIDGRWIIVTIS
+151 IDGRWVIITIS
-163 RDVTERKLGE
+163 RDITARKLAE
-173 LAAQRFARMF
+173 RASQRAARMF

-190 EAIMRVASSEDLFQR
+190 EAIMRVSSAQDLYQR
-205 ICEAAVHGGRLL
+205 VCEAAVHGGRLL
-217 AASICVP
+217 AASVCIP
-224 SENSAD
+224 GANSAD
-230 ARIVAVAGVG
+230 AQIVAIAGVG
-240 AEKLRDVRLSIDGAT
+240 ADTLRNVRLSIDGST

-265 FRTQAPCISNDF
+265 FRSQAPCISNDF
-277 LNDARTAYW
+277 LNDSRTAYW
-286 HEVALQAKIAAGV
+286 HEIARQADIAAGA
-299 ALPLIQHGRSI
+299 ALPLVQHGRTI
-310 GVLLLYSAD
+310 GVLLLYSTD
-319 KNAFDEE
+319 KNAFDDE
-326 VVQLLMH
+326 VAHLLMH
-333 MGRNVVF
+333 MGRNLVF
-340 ALDTFKRE
+340 ALENLKRE
-348 AERAA
+348 AERRL
-353 AEEQLRAADA
+353 AEEVIRSAEA

-387 VSEHFAHMF
+387 VSEHFAEMF
-396 GFEQQEFLGTRQKFF
+396 GFDQQEFLGTRQKFF
-411 EILNSDDAARLREAI
+411 EILQPEDSARVREAI
-426 ERSIREDTLVDVEVR
+426 ERTIRDDVLVDVEVR
-441 AKTQAGEATR
+441 ATTCGGAVR
-451 WYRVRGA
+451 WYRIRGA
-458 VERNAEGV
+458 LERNADGV
-466 PMTVSGSQRD
+466 PLTVSGSQRD

-528 TKLNP
+528 TPLNP

-566 LDLELLDMDMRDT
+566 LELEMLDMDMRDT

-600 LIDPGLPDLVVGDA
+600 LIDPSLPDLVRGDA

-631 TQKGEV
+631 THKGEV

-643 AQRDDRGVI
+643 VQKDERGVI

-662 GIPASRVDA
+662 GIPASRIDA
-671 LFTAFTQVDASTTRR
+671 LFKAFTQVDASTTRR

-701 ALMEGEVGVSS
+701 ELMDGEVGVSS
-712 EEGVGST
+712 EEGLGST
-719 FWFTVRLGLA
+719 FWFTARMGA
-729 QGTAKTRPAP
+729 AGNTAKVRPAP
-739 PTQLR
+739 PIELR

-759 VLMGQLSLCGMDAV
+759 VLMGQLSLCAMDAV

-785 RHAAVAGRPFEVALL
+785 RHAAAAQRPFEVALL

-813 KTILAEHA
+813 KTILAEPA
-821 LRGAR
+821 LCGAR

-863 LTMVLGTQAEGWRM
+863 LMMVLGTQAEGWRM

-889 SQRLR
+889 SQRQR
-894 EAPHIL
+894 EAHHIL

-919 GYRIDVAADG
+919 GYRVDVAADG
-929 QAAFEAWQS
+929 QAAFDAWQS
-938 GRYQLILMDCQM
+938 GRYHLILMDCQM

-955 YETTRKIRAHEAG
+955 YETTRKIRANESGERH
-968 AKRIPIIAL
+968 IPIIAL

-993 MDDYLSKP
+993 MDGYLSKP
-1001 IDRDQLQKV
+1001 IDREQLQSA
-1010 LHRWLNDAGD
+1010 LSRWLIDAGD
-1020 SPESEDQ
+1020 NPAAEDK

>member
-1 MLALLPYLLAAAA
+1 MFTALTYLAAAAA
-14 GAAAMAAFLGV
+14 GAAMAAIVGIAVFK
-25 RRRAAQ
+25 R
-31 GDPSAVAPEP
+31 SAVSQLA
-41 AGGLT
+41 T
-46 LPKQTP
+46 
-52 AELQRFR
+52 QR
-59 AVVDSCVD
+59 V
-67 SIYMVDR
+67 
-74 ETLKFVDASATASS
+74 
-88 RTGYSH
+88 
-94 EELMKMG
+94 
-101 PLDLL
+101 
-106 KTSREDLI
+106 
-114 RTYDEAV
+114 
-121 AAGPQGIRSESVGR
+121 
-135 LKDGTETF
+135 
-143 VELNRQAL
+143 
-151 HIDGRWIIVTIS
+151 
-163 RDVTERKLGE
+163 
-173 LAAQRFARMF
+173 ARMF

-190 EAIMRVASSEDLFQR
+190 EAIMRVTTPEDLYQQV
-205 ICEAAVHGGRLL
+205 CEAAVHGGRLL
-217 AASICVP
+217 AASLCVP
-224 SENSAD
+224 CENFKD
-230 ARIVAVAGVG
+230 AKIVAVAGAG
-240 AEKLRDVRLSIDGAT
+240 AYLRDTRPSIDTSIPQGQ
-255 PEGRGLVGTA
+255 GLIGTA
-265 FRTQAPCISNDF
+265 FRSQVPCVSNDF
-277 LNDARTAYW
+277 LNDPRTMPWHQIAR
-286 HEVALQAKIAAGV
+286 EVGIASGA
-299 ALPLIQHGRSI
+299 ALPLVQNGRTI
-310 GVLLLYSAD
+310 GVLLLHSTD
-319 KNAFDEE
+319 KQAFDEE
-326 VVQLLMH
+326 IVQLLMRL
-333 MGRNVVF
+333 GRNVVF
-340 ALDTFKRE
+340 ALDNIKRE
-348 AERAA
+348 AERKV
-353 AEEQLRAADA
+353 AEAQLRSTDA

-369 RGANDGLW
+369 HGANDGLW
-377 ELDVASREMW
+377 ELDVATREMW
-387 VSEHFAHMF
+387 VSPRFAEMF
-396 GFEQQEFLGTRQKFF
+396 GYDQQEFMGARQGFF
-411 EILNSDDAARLREAI
+411 DIVHADDVARLREAI
-426 ERSIREDTLVDVEVR
+426 ERSISEGAAVDVEVR
-441 AKTQAGEATR
+441 AKTRAGELR
-451 WYRVRGA
+451 WYRIRA
-458 VERNAEGV
+458 ALERDSAGI
-466 PMTVSGSQRD
+466 PLTVSGSQRD
-476 ITQRQQY
+476 ITERQQY

-497 NKAKSQFLAN
+497 SKAKSQFLAN

-528 TKLNP
+528 TPLNP

-544 SAAALLTVINDI
+544 SASALLTVINDI

-566 LDLELLDMDMRDT
+566 LDLEMLDMDMRDT

-600 LIDPGLPDLVVGDA
+600 LIDPSLPDLVRGDA

-643 AQRDDRGVI
+643 VHKDGQGVI
-652 IRCEIRDTGM
+652 VRCEIRDTGI
-662 GIPASRVDA
+662 GIPADRINA

-701 ALMEGEVGVSS
+701 ELMGGEVGVSS
-712 EEGVGST
+712 VEGLGST
-719 FWFTVRLGLA
+719 FWFTARLGVALDTTKA
-729 QGTAKTRPAP
+729 RPAP
-739 PTQLR
+739 PIVLR
-744 GQRIII
+744 GQRIIV

-785 RHAAVAGRPFEVALL
+785 RHAAAAGRPFEVALL

-813 KTILAEHA
+813 TTIHAEHG

-836 GDGRMF
+836 GDGRLF

-889 SQRLR
+889 SQRVR
-894 EAPHIL
+894 ETRHIL
-900 LAEDNVVN
+900 LAEDNPVN

-919 GYRIDVAADG
+919 GLRVDVAADG
-929 QAAFEAWQS
+929 QAAFDAWQS
-938 GRYQLILMDCQM
+938 GRYDLILMDCQM

-955 YETTRKIRAHEAG
+955 YETTRQIRRQEAG
-968 AKRIPIIAL
+968 AGHIPIIAL

-1001 IDRDQLQKV
+1001 IDREQLAQT
-1010 LHRWLNDAGD
+1010 LSRWLRDPGE
-1020 SPESEDQ
+1020 SPAVE
-1027 AAG
+1027 AAS

>member
-1 MLALLPYLLAAAA
+1 MLQLLSYLLAAAGGVA
-14 GAAAMAAFLGV
+14 LGV
-25 RRRAAQ
+25 IIVRARSVRGTAD
-31 GDPSAVAPEP
+31 GFKRSD
-41 AGGLT
+41 LK
-46 LPKQTP
+46 LPKQNL

-59 AVVDSCVD
+59 AVVDTCVD

-74 ETLKFVDASATASS
+74 ETLKFVDATATASS

-106 KTSREDLI
+106 KESREELI
-114 RTYDEAV
+114 RNYD
-121 AAGPQGIRSESVGR
+121 AAIAAAPQGILTESTGRFKDGSES
-135 LKDGTETF
+135 L
-143 VELNRQAL
+143 VELSRQAVR
-151 HIDGRWIIVTIS
+151 IDDRWIIVTIS
-163 RDVTERKLGE
+163 RDVTARKRAE

-190 EAIMRVASSEDLFQR
+190 EAIMRVSSAEDLYQR
-205 ICEAAVHGGRLL
+205 VCEAAVHGGRLK

-224 SENSAD
+224 RETAGD
-230 ARIVAVAGVG
+230 AKVVAVAGEG
-240 AEKLRDVRLSIDGAT
+240 ADTVRDVQISIDSAT
-255 PEGRGLVGTA
+255 AVGRGLVGTA

-277 LNDARTAYW
+277 QNDIRTVHW
-286 HEVALQAKIAAGV
+286 HEAARRAGIAAGA
-299 ALPLIQHGRSI
+299 ALPLVQNGRTMAI
-310 GVLLLYSAD
+310 LLLHSAD
-319 KNAFDEE
+319 KNAFEDE

-340 ALDTFKRE
+340 ALDNFKRE
-348 AERAA
+348 AERKI
-353 AEEQLRAADA
+353 AEQELHAADA

-387 VSEHFAHMF
+387 VSEHFAEMF
-396 GFEQQEFLGTRQKFF
+396 GYEQQEFLGTRQKFF
-411 EILNSDDAARLREAI
+411 DILNPEDAVRLREAI
-426 ERSIREDTLVDVEVR
+426 ERSIRDGVLVDVEVR
-441 AKTQAGEATR
+441 AKTRAGEAR

-458 VERNAEGV
+458 LERNADGI
-466 PMTVSGSQRD
+466 PLTVSGSQRD

-497 NKAKSQFLAN
+497 NQAKSQFLAN

-528 TKLNP
+528 THLNP

-538 AETVRD
+538 AQTVRD

-566 LDLELLDMDMRDT
+566 LDLEVLDMDMRDT

-600 LIDPGLPDLVVGDA
+600 LIDPGLPDLVRGDA

-637 SIECKV
+637 SIECKAV
-643 AQRDDRGVI
+643 QKDDRGTL
-652 IRCEIRDTGM
+652 IRCEIRDTGV
-662 GIPASRVDA
+662 GIPASRVNA
-671 LFTAFTQVDASTTRR
+671 LFTAFTQVDSSTTRR
-686 FGGTGLGLSIVKRLV
+686 FGGTGLGLSIVRRLV
-701 ALMEGEVGVSS
+701 ELMGGEVGVSS

-719 FWFTVRLGLA
+719 FWFTARLGVA
-729 QGTAKTRPAP
+729 QGVAKSRPAA
-739 PTQLR
+739 PTELR
-744 GQRIII
+744 GQRIVI

-759 VLMGQLSLCGMDAV
+759 VLLGQLSLCGMDAA

-785 RHAAVAGRPFEVALL
+785 RIAATAGRPFEVALL

-813 KTILAEHA
+813 KNIMAEPA

-863 LTMVLGTQAEGWRM
+863 LMMVLGTQAEGWRT

-889 SQRLR
+889 SQRHR
-894 EAPHIL
+894 EAHHIL

-919 GYRIDVAADG
+919 GYRVDVAGDG

-938 GRYQLILMDCQM
+938 GRYHVILMDCQM

-955 YETTRKIRAHEAG
+955 YEATRKIREHELG
-968 AKRIPIIAL
+968 GGHIPIIAL

-1001 IDRDQLQKV
+1001 IDKELLQQT
-1010 LHRWLNDAGD
+1010 LNRWLNEPNEN
-1020 SPESEDQ
+1020 SPEEK

>member
-1 MLALLPYLLAAAA
+1 MLELLSYFLAAAG
-14 GAAAMAAFLGV
+14 GAALGAMV
-25 RRRAAQ
+25 MRAR
-31 GDPSAVAPEP
+31 SARGS
-41 AGGLT
+41 AGGFKLSDLK
-46 LPKQTP
+46 LPRQNFT
-52 AELQRFR
+52 ELQRFR
-59 AVVDSCVD
+59 AVMDTCVD

-74 ETLKFVDASATASS
+74 ETLKFVDATASASS

-94 EELMKMG
+94 EELMRMG
-101 PLDLL
+101 PLELL
-106 KTSREDLI
+106 KESREELI
-114 RTYDEAV
+114 RSYDAAI
-121 AAGPQGIRSESVGR
+121 AAGAQGIRTESAGR
-135 LKDGTETF
+135 LKDGRETF
-143 VELNRQAL
+143 VELNRRAVQ
-151 HIDGRWIIVTIS
+151 IDGRWIIVTIS
-163 RDVTERKLGE
+163 RDVTERKRAE

-190 EAIMRVASSEDLFQR
+190 ESIMRVSSAEDLYQR
-205 ICEAAVHGGRLL
+205 VCEAAVHGGRLK

-224 SENSAD
+224 HETSGDAKVVAAAGEGAD
-230 ARIVAVAGVG
+230 A
-240 AEKLRDVRLSIDGAT
+240 LRDAKISIDSSTAV
-255 PEGRGLVGTA
+255 GRGLVGTA
-265 FRTQAPCISNDF
+265 YRTKAPCISNDF
-277 LNDARTAYW
+277 QNDSRTMHW
-286 HEVALQAKIAAGV
+286 HEAARQAGVAAGV
-299 ALPLIQHGRSI
+299 ALPLVQNGHTMGI
-310 GVLLLYSAD
+310 LLLHSAD
-319 KNAFDEE
+319 KNAFEDD

-340 ALDTFKRE
+340 ALENFKRE
-348 AERAA
+348 AERKI
-353 AEEQLRAADA
+353 AEEELHAADA

-387 VSEHFAHMF
+387 VSEHFAEMF
-396 GFEQQEFLGTRQKFF
+396 GYEQQEFLGARQKFF
-411 EILNSDDAARLREAI
+411 DILLAEDGVRLREAI
-426 ERSIREDTLVDVEVR
+426 ERSIRDGVLVDVEVR
-441 AKTQAGEATR
+441 AKTRVGEAR

-458 VERNAEGV
+458 LERNADGV
-466 PMTVSGSQRD
+466 PLTVSGSQRD

-528 TKLNP
+528 TPLNP

-538 AETVRD
+538 AQTVRD

-566 LDLELLDMDMRDT
+566 LDLEVLDMDMRDT

-600 LIDPGLPDLVVGDA
+600 LIDPGLPDLVRGDA

-643 AQRDDRGVI
+643 AQKDDRGTL

-671 LFTAFTQVDASTTRR
+671 LFTAFTQVDSSTTRR

-701 ALMEGEVGVSS
+701 ELMGGEVGVSS

-719 FWFTVRLGLA
+719 FWFTARLGVA
-729 QGTAKTRPAP
+729 QEAAKARPAP
-739 PTQLR
+739 PIELR
-744 GQRIII
+744 GQRIVI

-759 VLMGQLSLCGMDAV
+759 VLLGQLSLCGMDAA

-785 RHAAVAGRPFEVALL
+785 RIAATSGRPFEVALI

-813 KTILAEHA
+813 KTILAEPA

-836 GDGRMF
+836 GDGRLF

-863 LTMVLGTQAEGWRM
+863 LMMVLGTQAEGWRT

-889 SQRLR
+889 SQRHR
-894 EAPHIL
+894 EAHHIL

-919 GYRIDVAADG
+919 GYRVDVAGDG

-938 GRYQLILMDCQM
+938 GRYHLILMDCQM

-955 YETTRKIRAHEAG
+955 FETTRKIREHEVG
-968 AKRIPIIAL
+968 GKHVPIIAL

-1001 IDRDQLQKV
+1001 IDREQMQNALN
-1010 LHRWLNDAGD
+1010 RWLN
-1020 SPESEDQ
+1020 ESGGSASEEK

>member
-1 MLALLPYLLAAAA
+1 MLELLPYLLAAGG
-14 GAAAMAAFLGV
+14 GAALAGMVFRVLSA
-25 RRRAAQ
+25 RRSA
-31 GDPSAVAPEP
+31 GDLQSPN
-41 AGGLT
+41 LQ
-46 LPKQTP
+46 LPKQNL

-59 AVVDSCVD
+59 AVVDTCVD

-74 ETLKFVDASATASS
+74 ETLKFVDATATASS
-88 RTGYSH
+88 RTGYTH
-94 EELMKMG
+94 EELMQMS

-106 KTSREDLI
+106 KESREELI
-114 RTYDEAV
+114 RSYDAAI
-121 AAGPQGIRSESVGR
+121 AAGAQGIRTESTGR
-135 LKDGTETF
+135 LKDGRETV
-143 VELNRQAL
+143 VELNLQAVQ
-151 HIDGRWIIVTIS
+151 INGRWIIVTIS
-163 RDVTERKLGE
+163 RDVTERKRAE

-190 EAIMRVASSEDLFQR
+190 EAIMRASSAEDLYQR
-205 ICEAAVHGGRLL
+205 VCEAAVHGGRLN

-224 SENSAD
+224 REAAGD
-230 ARIVAVAGVG
+230 AKVVAVAGEH
-240 AEKLRDVRLSIDGAT
+240 ADTLRDVQISIDSSTAI
-255 PEGRGLVGTA
+255 GRGLVGTA

-277 LNDARTAYW
+277 QADFRTEHWHAAAR
-286 HEVALQAKIAAGV
+286 QAGIAAAAAV
-299 ALPLIQHGRSI
+299 PLVQNGSTMAI
-310 GVLLLYSAD
+310 LLLHSAD
-319 KNAFDEE
+319 KNSFEDE

-340 ALDTFKRE
+340 ALDNLKRE
-348 AERAA
+348 SDRKI
-353 AEEQLRAADA
+353 AEEELRGVDA

-377 ELDVASREMW
+377 ELDVASREIW
-387 VSEHFAHMF
+387 VSEHFAEMF
-396 GFEQQEFLGTRQKFF
+396 GYEQQEFLGGRQKFF
-411 EILNSDDAARLREAI
+411 DILLPEDAVRLRDAI
-426 ERSIREDTLVDVEVR
+426 ERSIRDGVLVDVEVR
-441 AKTQAGEATR
+441 AKTRAGEAR

-458 VERNAEGV
+458 LERTADGI
-466 PMTVSGSQRD
+466 PLTVSGSQRD

-528 TKLNP
+528 TPLNP

-538 AETVRD
+538 AQTVRD

-566 LDLELLDMDMRDT
+566 LDLEILDMDMRDT

-600 LIDPGLPDLVVGDA
+600 LIDPSLPDLVRGDA

-643 AQRDDRGVI
+643 AQKDDRGVLV
-652 IRCEIRDTGM
+652 RCEIRDTGM

-671 LFTAFTQVDASTTRR
+671 LFTAFTQVDSSTTRR

-701 ALMEGEVGVSS
+701 GLMDGEVGVSS

-719 FWFTVRLGLA
+719 FWFSARLGVA
-729 QGTAKTRPAP
+729 QDVAKPRPAP
-739 PTQLR
+739 PAELR
-744 GQRIII
+744 GQRIVI

-759 VLMGQLSLCGMDAV
+759 VLLGQLSLCGMDAV

-785 RHAAVAGRPFEVALL
+785 RIAANAGRPFEVALL

-813 KTILAEHA
+813 KTILAEPE

-842 SELGFAGYLLK
+842 SDLGFAGYLLK

-863 LTMVLGTQAEGWRM
+863 LMMVLGTQADGWRM

-889 SQRLR
+889 SQRQR
-894 EAPHIL
+894 EAHHIL

-919 GYRIDVAADG
+919 GYRVDVAADG
-929 QAAFEAWQS
+929 LAAFEAWQS
-938 GRYQLILMDCQM
+938 GRYQAILMDCQM
-950 PVMDG
+950 PIMDG
-955 YETTRKIRAHEAG
+955 YETARKIREHEAG
-968 AKRIPIIAL
+968 GKHVPIIAL

-1001 IDRDQLQKV
+1001 IDRTQLQEA
-1010 LHRWLNDAGD
+1010 LNRWLNDPG
-1020 SPESEDQ
+1020 ESASEEQ

>member
-1 MLALLPYLLAAAA
+1 MLTLLTYLAAVAA
-14 GAAAMAAFLGV
+14 GAAIASFTV
-25 RRRAAQ
+25 FRRLRA
-31 GDPSAVAPEP
+31 
-41 AGGLT
+41 
-46 LPKQTP
+46 
-52 AELQRFR
+52 
-59 AVVDSCVD
+59 
-67 SIYMVDR
+67 
-74 ETLKFVDASATASS
+74 S
-88 RTGYSH
+88 R
-94 EELMKMG
+94 
-101 PLDLL
+101 
-106 KTSREDLI
+106 
-114 RTYDEAV
+114 
-121 AAGPQGIRSESVGR
+121 
-135 LKDGTETF
+135 
-143 VELNRQAL
+143 
-151 HIDGRWIIVTIS
+151 
-163 RDVTERKLGE
+163 
-173 LAAQRFARMF
+173 LAAHRVARMF

-190 EAIMRVASSEDLFQR
+190 EAIMRVTTPEDLYQR
-205 ICEAAVHGGRLL
+205 VCEAAVHGGRLL
-217 AASICVP
+217 AASLCVP
-224 SENSAD
+224 RENSTD
-230 ARIVAVAGVG
+230 AQIIAVAGAG
-240 AEKLRDVRLSIDGAT
+240 ADKLRDVHLSIDASI
-255 PEGRGLVGTA
+255 PEGRSLVGTA
-265 FRTQAPCISNDF
+265 FRNQAPCVSHDF
-277 LNDARTAYW
+277 LADPRTAPW
-286 HEVALQAKIAAGV
+286 HAAAAEAGIASAA
-299 ALPLIQHGRSI
+299 ALPLVQHGRTI
-310 GVLLLYSAD
+310 GVLLLHSTD
-319 KNAFDEE
+319 KRAFDEE
-326 VVQLLMH
+326 IVQLLMRL
-333 MGRNVVF
+333 GRNVVF
-340 ALDTFKRE
+340 ALDNFNRE
-348 AERAA
+348 AERKV
-353 AEEQLRAADA
+353 AEEQLRSTDA

-377 ELDVASREMW
+377 ELDVATREMW
-387 VSEHFAHMF
+387 VSPRFAEMF
-396 GFEQQEFLGTRQKFF
+396 GFEQQEFIGARQTFF
-411 EILNSDDAARLREAI
+411 DIVHADDVAHLRAAI
-426 ERSIREDTLVDVEVR
+426 ERSIREGAAVDVEVR
-441 AKTQAGEATR
+441 AKTRAGELR

-458 VERNAEGV
+458 LERDSAGM
-466 PMTVSGSQRD
+466 PLTVSGSQRD
-476 ITQRQQY
+476 INQRQQY

-497 NKAKSQFLAN
+497 SKAKSQFLAN

-528 TKLNP
+528 TPLNP

-544 SAAALLTVINDI
+544 SASALLTVINDI

-588 IQAHA
+588 IQAHE

-600 LIDPGLPDLVVGDA
+600 LIDPSLPNLVHGDA

-643 AQRDDRGVI
+643 AHKDEQGVVV
-652 IRCEIRDTGM
+652 RCEIRDTGI
-662 GIPASRVDA
+662 GIPTARVNA

-701 ALMEGEVGVSS
+701 ELMGGEVGVSS
-712 EEGVGST
+712 VEGGGST
-719 FWFTVRLGLA
+719 FWFTARLGVALNTPMA
-729 QGTAKTRPAP
+729 RPAP
-739 PTQLR
+739 PIALR
-744 GQRIII
+744 GQRIIV
-750 VDDNMTNRK
+750 VDDNTTNRK

-785 RHAAVAGRPFEVALL
+785 RHAAAAGRPFEVALL

-813 KTILAEHA
+813 TTIQSEEA

-836 GDGRMF
+836 GDGRLF

-863 LTMVLGTQAEGWRM
+863 LAMVLGTQAEGWRM
-877 ATQPIV
+877 STQPIV

-889 SQRLR
+889 SQRVR
-894 EAPHIL
+894 EARHIL
-900 LAEDNVVN
+900 LAEDNLVN

-919 GYRIDVAADG
+919 GFRVDVAPDG
-929 QAAFEAWQS
+929 QAAFNAWQS
-938 GRYQLILMDCQM
+938 GRYDLILMDCQM

-955 YETTRKIRAHEAG
+955 YETTRKIRDHEAG
-968 AKRIPIIAL
+968 AKHIPIIAL

-1001 IDRDQLQKV
+1001 IDREQLRQA
-1010 LHRWLNDAGD
+1010 LGRWLNDPGETQAV
-1020 SPESEDQ
+1020 EQ

>member
-1 MLALLPYLLAAAA
+1 MLDLLPYLLAAAGGAVIA
-14 GAAAMAAFLGV
+14 GFALL
-25 RRRAAQ
+25 RRGR
-31 GDPSAVAPEP
+31 
-41 AGGLT
+41 AGGGVQRT
-46 LPKQTP
+46 LS
-52 AELQRFR
+52 ELRRFR
-59 AVVDSCVD
+59 VLVDTCVD
-67 SIYMVDR
+67 SIYMVDP
-74 ETLKFVDASATASS
+74 ETLKFVDATATASS

-94 EELMKMG
+94 EELMRMG

-106 KTSREDLI
+106 KESREDLV
-114 RTYDEAV
+114 RGYDAAI
-121 AAGPQGIRSESVGR
+121 AAGAQGIRTESTGR
-135 LKDGTETF
+135 LKNGRETF
-143 VELNRQAL
+143 VELNHQAVR
-151 HIDGRWIIVTIS
+151 IDGRWIIVTIS
-163 RDVTERKLGE
+163 RDVTARRQAE
-173 LAAQRFARMF
+173 LAAQRLARMF

-190 EAIMRVASSEDLFQR
+190 EAIMRVSSPEDLYQR
-205 ICEAAVHGGRLL
+205 VCEAAVHGGRLK

-224 SENSAD
+224 SETSLDAKIAAVVGESAD
-230 ARIVAVAGVG
+230 R
-240 AEKLRDVRLSIDGAT
+240 LRDVQISIDGST
-255 PEGRGLVGTA
+255 ELGRGLVGTA
-265 FRTQAPCISNDF
+265 FRTQTPCISNHF
-277 LNDARTAYW
+277 QNDSRTVHW
-286 HEVALQAKIAAGV
+286 HEAARQAGIAAAA
-299 ALPLIQHGRSI
+299 ALPLVQNGRTMA
-310 GVLLLYSAD
+310 VLLLHSAD
-319 KNAFDEE
+319 ENAFDDE

-333 MGRNVVF
+333 IGRNVVF
-340 ALDTFKRE
+340 ALDNFKRE
-348 AERAA
+348 SERKIAEA
-353 AEEQLRAADA
+353 QLHAADA

-387 VSEHFAHMF
+387 VSEHFAEMF
-396 GFEQQEFLGTRQKFF
+396 GYDQQEFLGTRQKFF
-411 EILNSDDAARLREAI
+411 DILHAEDAARLREAI
-426 ERSIREDTLVDVEVR
+426 ERSIREDVLVDVEVR
-441 AKTQAGEATR
+441 ATTRGGDVR

-458 VERNAEGV
+458 LERNADGV
-466 PMTVSGSQRD
+466 ALTVSGSQRD

-497 NKAKSQFLAN
+497 NNAKSQFLAN

-528 TKLNP
+528 TPLNP

-538 AETVRD
+538 AQTVRD

-566 LDLELLDMDMRDT
+566 LDLEVLDMDMRDT

-600 LIDPGLPDLVVGDA
+600 LIDPSLPDLVRGDA

-643 AQRDDRGVI
+643 AQKDPRGII

-671 LFTAFTQVDASTTRR
+671 LFKAFTQVDASTTRR

-701 ALMEGEVGVSS
+701 ELMDGEVGVSS

-719 FWFTVRLGLA
+719 FWFTARLGVA
-729 QGTAKTRPAP
+729 NDAAKVWPAP
-739 PTQLR
+739 PAELR

-759 VLMGQLSLCGMDAV
+759 VLMGQLSLCGMEAV

-785 RHAAVAGRPFEVALL
+785 RHAASAGRPFEVALL

-821 LRGAR
+821 LHGAR

-842 SELGFAGYLLK
+842 SELGFAAYLLK

-863 LTMVLGTQAEGWRM
+863 LMMVLGTQADGWRM

-889 SQRLR
+889 SQRQR
-894 EAPHIL
+894 EAHHIL
-900 LAEDNVVN
+900 LAEDNLVN

-919 GYRIDVAADG
+919 GYRVDVAADG

-938 GRYQLILMDCQM
+938 GRYDVILMDCQM

-955 YETTRKIRAHEAG
+955 YETTRKIRASESEGRHV
-968 AKRIPIIAL
+968 PIIAL

-1001 IDRDQLQKV
+1001 IDRVQLQEA
-1010 LHRWLNDAGD
+1010 LNRWLNEAGD
-1020 SPESEDQ
+1020 AAASDEQ

>member
-1 MLALLPYLLAAAA
+1 MLEFFSYLLAAAG
-14 GAAAMAAFLGV
+14 GAALAGVGLRAAFA
-25 RRRAAQ
+25 RRAA
-31 GDPSAVAPEP
+31 
-41 AGGLT
+41 GGLQLPNLG
-46 LPKQTP
+46 LPKQNF

-74 ETLKFVDASATASS
+74 ETLQFVDATATASS

-94 EELMKMG
+94 EELMRMG

-106 KTSREDLI
+106 KESREELI
-114 RTYDEAV
+114 RSYDAAI
-121 AAGPQGIRSESVGR
+121 AAGPQGIRTESTSR
-135 LKDGTETF
+135 LKDGREAF
-143 VELNRQAL
+143 VELNRQAVQ
-151 HIDGRWIIVTIS
+151 IDGRWIIVTIS
-163 RDVTERKLGE
+163 RDVTDRKHAE

-190 EAIMRVASSEDLFQR
+190 EAIMRASSAEDLYQR
-205 ICEAAVHGGRLL
+205 VCEAAVHGGRLK

-224 SENSAD
+224 CDAFGDVKVVAAAGEDAD
-230 ARIVAVAGVG
+230 T
-240 AEKLRDVRLSIDGAT
+240 LRDVRISIDSSTAV
-255 PEGRGLVGTA
+255 GRGLVGTA
-265 FRTQAPCISNDF
+265 FRSQAPCISNDF
-277 LNDARTAYW
+277 QNDSRTVHWQEAAR
-286 HEVALQAKIAAGV
+286 QAGIAAGA
-299 ALPLIQHGRSI
+299 ALPLIQSGRTMA
-310 GVLLLYSAD
+310 VLLLHSAD
-319 KNAFDEE
+319 KNAFEDE

-340 ALDTFKRE
+340 ALDNLKRE
-348 AERAA
+348 FERKIAEQ
-353 AEEQLRAADA
+353 ELRAADA

-387 VSEHFAHMF
+387 VSEHFAQMF
-396 GFEQQEFLGTRQKFF
+396 GYEQQEFLATRQKFF
-411 EILNSDDAARLREAI
+411 DILLAEDGVRLREAI
-426 ERSIREDTLVDVEVR
+426 ERSIRDDAPVDVEVR
-441 AKTQAGEATR
+441 AKTRSGEAR

-458 VERNAEGV
+458 LERNADGI
-466 PMTVSGSQRD
+466 PSTVSGSQRD

-528 TKLNP
+528 TQLNP

-538 AETVRD
+538 AQTVRD

-566 LDLELLDMDMRDT
+566 LDLEVLDMDMRDT
-579 VEDVARLLA
+579 VEDAARLLA

-600 LIDPGLPDLVVGDA
+600 LIDPGLPDLVRGDA

-643 AQRDDRGVI
+643 AQKDDRGILV
-652 IRCEIRDTGM
+652 RCEIRDTGM
-662 GIPASRVDA
+662 GIPTSRVDA
-671 LFTAFTQVDASTTRR
+671 LFTAFTQVDSSTTRR
-686 FGGTGLGLSIVKRLV
+686 FGGTGLGLSIVRRLV
-701 ALMEGEVGVSS
+701 ELMEGEVGVSS

-719 FWFTVRLGLA
+719 FWFTARLGVA
-729 QGTAKTRPAP
+729 QNAAKARPAP
-739 PTQLR
+739 PIELR
-744 GQRIII
+744 GQRIVI

-759 VLMGQLSLCGMDAV
+759 VLMGQLSLCGMEAV
-773 CASSADEALSLM
+773 CASSADEALSMM
-785 RHAAVAGRPFEVALL
+785 RIAATAARPFEVALL

-813 KTILAEHA
+813 KTILAEPA

-853 PVTHRDLTDC
+853 PVTQRDLTDC
-863 LTMVLGTQAEGWRM
+863 LMMVLGMQAEGWRM

-889 SQRLR
+889 SQRHR
-894 EAPHIL
+894 EAHHIL

-919 GYRIDVAADG
+919 GYRVDVAADG

-938 GRYQLILMDCQM
+938 GRYHLILMDCQM
-950 PVMDG
+950 PVLDG
-955 YETTRKIRAHEAG
+955 YETTRKIREQEAG
-968 AKRIPIIAL
+968 GRRVPIIAL

-1001 IDRDQLQKV
+1001 IDKEQLQKT
-1010 LHRWLNDAGD
+1010 LNRWLNDSD
-1020 SPESEDQ
+1020 ESSSEEK

>member
-1 MLALLPYLLAAAA
+1 MLAWFPYLLAAAA
-14 GAAAMAAFLGV
+14 GAAAMAAALGV
-25 RRRAAQ
+25 RFRREAQRDAA
-31 GDPSAVAPEP
+31 
-41 AGGLT
+41 GLQ
-46 LPKQTP
+46 LREA
-52 AELQRFR
+52 AEL
-59 AVVDSCVD
+59 
-67 SIYMVDR
+67 
-74 ETLKFVDASATASS
+74 
-88 RTGYSH
+88 
-94 EELMKMG
+94 
-101 PLDLL
+101 
-106 KTSREDLI
+106 
-114 RTYDEAV
+114 
-121 AAGPQGIRSESVGR
+121 
-135 LKDGTETF
+135 
-143 VELNRQAL
+143 
-151 HIDGRWIIVTIS
+151 
-163 RDVTERKLGE
+163 
-173 LAAQRFARMF
+173 
-183 AALSDTN
+183 
-190 EAIMRVASSEDLFQR
+190 
-205 ICEAAVHGGRLL
+205 
-217 AASICVP
+217 
-224 SENSAD
+224 
-230 ARIVAVAGVG
+230 
-240 AEKLRDVRLSIDGAT
+240 
-255 PEGRGLVGTA
+255 
-265 FRTQAPCISNDF
+265 
-277 LNDARTAYW
+277 
-286 HEVALQAKIAAGV
+286 
-299 ALPLIQHGRSI
+299 
-310 GVLLLYSAD
+310 
-319 KNAFDEE
+319 
-326 VVQLLMH
+326 
-333 MGRNVVF
+333 
-340 ALDTFKRE
+340 
-348 AERAA
+348 
-353 AEEQLRAADA
+353 QLRAADA
-363 RLKRAT
+363 RLRRAT

-387 VSEHFAHMF
+387 VSEHFAEMF
-396 GFEQQEFLGTRQKFF
+396 GMGQQEFLGGRQKFF
-411 EILNSDDAARLREAI
+411 EILNTDDAARLHEAI

-441 AKTQAGEATR
+441 AKILAGEATR

-466 PMTVSGSQRD
+466 AMTVSGSQRD

-528 TKLNP
+528 TRLDP

-600 LIDPGLPDLVVGDA
+600 LIDPSLPDLVRGDA

-652 IRCEIRDTGM
+652 VRCEIRDTGV
-662 GIPASRVDA
+662 GIPASRVNA
-671 LFTAFTQVDASTTRR
+671 LFTAFTQGDASTTRR
-686 FGGTGLGLSIVKRLV
+686 FGGTGLGLSIVKRLI
-701 ALMEGEVGVSS
+701 ALMGGEVGVSS

-719 FWFTVRLGLA
+719 FWFSVRLELA
-729 QGTAKTRPAP
+729 QDTTRAARPAP

-836 GDGRMF
+836 GDGQMF

-863 LTMVLGTQAEGWRM
+863 LMMVLGTQAEGWRM

-883 TRHALR
+883 TRNALR

-894 EAPHIL
+894 DTHHIL

-908 QKVACRILEKL
+908 QKVAYRILEKL

-938 GRYQLILMDCQM
+938 GRYHLILMDCQM

-955 YETTRKIRAHEAG
+955 YETTRKIREHEAG

-987 ECRAAG
+987 VCRAAG

-1001 IDRDQLQKV
+1001 IDRDQLQTA
-1010 LHRWLNDAGD
+1010 LYRWLNDAGE
-1020 SPESEDQ
+1020 SSAPEQ
-1027 AAG
+1027 KAAG

>member
-1 MLALLPYLLAAAA
+1 MLELLSYLLAAAG
-14 GAAAMAAFLGV
+14 GAALAGIVV
-25 RRRAAQ
+25 RARTARRPAN
-31 GDPSAVAPEP
+31 EP
-41 AGGLT
+41 QSPHLE
-46 LPKQTP
+46 LPKQNL
-52 AELQRFR
+52 AQLQRFR
-59 AVVDSCVD
+59 AVMDTCVD

-74 ETLKFVDASATASS
+74 ETLKFVDATATASS

-94 EELMKMG
+94 EELMRMG

-106 KTSREDLI
+106 KGSREELI
-114 RTYDEAV
+114 RSYDAAI
-121 AAGPQGIRSESVGR
+121 AAGEQGIQTESTGR
-135 LKDGTETF
+135 LKDGRKTF
-143 VELNRQAL
+143 LELNRRAVQ
-151 HIDGRWIIVTIS
+151 IDGRWIIVTIS
-163 RDVTERKLGE
+163 RDVTERKRAE
-173 LAAQRFARMF
+173 LASQRVARMF

-190 EAIMRVASSEDLFQR
+190 EAIMRVSSPEDLYQR
-205 ICEAAVHGGRLL
+205 VCEAAVHGGRLK

-224 SENSAD
+224 RETSGD
-230 ARIVAVAGVG
+230 AKIVAIAGEG
-240 AEKLRDVRLSIDGAT
+240 AEALRDVQISIDSSTAI
-255 PEGRGLVGTA
+255 GRGIVGTA

-277 LNDARTAYW
+277 QKDSRTVHW
-286 HEVALQAKIAAGV
+286 HETARQAGIAAGA
-299 ALPLIQHGRSI
+299 ALPLVQNGRTLAI
-310 GVLLLYSAD
+310 LLLHSAD
-319 KNAFDEE
+319 KNAFDDE

-340 ALDTFKRE
+340 ALDNFKRE
-348 AERAA
+348 SEQKI
-353 AEEQLRAADA
+353 AEEQLQAADA

-377 ELDVASREMW
+377 ELDVPSREMW
-387 VSEHFAHMF
+387 VSEYFAEMF
-396 GFEQQEFLGTRQKFF
+396 GYDQQEFLGKRQKFF
-411 EILNSDDAARLREAI
+411 EILHDDDAARLREAI
-426 ERSIREDTLVDVEVR
+426 ERTIRDGALMDVEVR
-441 AKTQAGEATR
+441 ANPRTGEAR

-458 VERNAEGV
+458 LERNADGV
-466 PMTVSGSQRD
+466 PLTVSGSQRD

-528 TKLNP
+528 TPLNP

-538 AETVRD
+538 AQTVRD

-566 LDLELLDMDMRDT
+566 LDLEVLDMDMRDT

-600 LIDPGLPDLVVGDA
+600 LIDPSLPDLVRGDA

-643 AQRDDRGVI
+643 AQKDDRGVI
-652 IRCEIRDTGM
+652 VRCEIRDTGM
-662 GIPASRVDA
+662 GIPANRVDA
-671 LFTAFTQVDASTTRR
+671 LFKAFTQVDASTTRR

-701 ALMEGEVGVSS
+701 ELMGGEVGVSS

-719 FWFTVRLGLA
+719 FWFTARLSVAHEAVKVRPGP
-729 QGTAKTRPAP
+729 PAE
-739 PTQLR
+739 LR
-744 GQRIII
+744 GQRIVI
-750 VDDNMTNRK
+750 VDDNTTNRK
-759 VLMGQLSLCGMDAV
+759 VLMGQLSLCGMEAV
-773 CASSADEALSLM
+773 CASSAEEALSVM
-785 RHAAVAGRPFEVALL
+785 RQAAETGRPFEVALL

-813 KTILAEHA
+813 KTILGEHA

-863 LTMVLGTQAEGWRM
+863 LMMVLGTQAEGWRT

-889 SQRLR
+889 SQRQR
-894 EAPHIL
+894 EAHHIL
-900 LAEDNVVN
+900 LAEDNLVN

-919 GYRIDVAADG
+919 GYRVDVAADG

-938 GRYQLILMDCQM
+938 GRYDVILMDCQM

-955 YETTRKIRAHEAG
+955 YETTRKIREHEAPDTHV
-968 AKRIPIIAL
+968 PIIAL

-1001 IDRDQLQKV
+1001 IDKGQLQNT
-1010 LHRWLNDAGD
+1010 LNRWLNDAGEG
-1020 SPESEDQ
+1020 SPEEQ

>member
-1 MLALLPYLLAAAA
+1 MLELLSYFLAAAG
-14 GAAAMAAFLGV
+14 GAALGAMVV
-25 RRRAAQ
+25 RAR
-31 GDPSAVAPEP
+31 SARGPD
-41 AGGLT
+41 GFKLSDLR
-46 LPKQTP
+46 LPKQNY

-59 AVVDSCVD
+59 AVVDTCVD

-74 ETLKFVDASATASS
+74 ETLKFVDATATASS
-88 RTGYSH
+88 RTGYPH
-94 EELMKMG
+94 EELMQMG

-106 KTSREDLI
+106 KESREDLI
-114 RTYDEAV
+114 RNYD
-121 AAGPQGIRSESVGR
+121 AAIAAAPHGIRTESTGR
-135 LKDGTETF
+135 LKDGRETF
-143 VELNRQAL
+143 VELNRQAVR
-151 HIDGRWIIVTIS
+151 IDGRWIIVTIS
-163 RDVTERKLGE
+163 RDVTERKRTE
-173 LAAQRFARMF
+173 LAAQRFSRMF

-190 EAIMRVASSEDLFQR
+190 EAIMRVSSAEDLYQR
-205 ICEAAVHGGRLL
+205 VCEAAVHGGRLK
-217 AASICVP
+217 AASLCVP
-224 SENSAD
+224 HETSGDAKVVAAAGEGAD
-230 ARIVAVAGVG
+230 A
-240 AEKLRDVRLSIDGAT
+240 LRDAQISIDSSTAV
-255 PEGRGLVGTA
+255 GRGLVGTA

-277 LNDARTAYW
+277 QNDSRTVHW
-286 HEVALQAKIAAGV
+286 HEAARRAGIAAGV
-299 ALPLIQHGRSI
+299 ALPLVQNGRTMGI
-310 GVLLLYSAD
+310 LLLHSAD
-319 KNAFDEE
+319 KNAFEDE

-340 ALDTFKRE
+340 ALANFKRE
-348 AERAA
+348 AERKI
-353 AEEQLRAADA
+353 AEEELHAADA

-387 VSEHFAHMF
+387 VSEHFAEMF
-396 GFEQQEFLGTRQKFF
+396 GYEQQEFLGARQKFF
-411 EILNSDDAARLREAI
+411 DILLAEDGARLREAI
-426 ERSIREDTLVDVEVR
+426 ERSIRDGVLVDVEVR
-441 AKTQAGEATR
+441 AKTRAGEAR

-458 VERNAEGV
+458 LERNADGV
-466 PMTVSGSQRD
+466 PLTVSGSQRD

-528 TKLNP
+528 TPLNP

-538 AETVRD
+538 AQTVRD

-566 LDLELLDMDMRDT
+566 LDLEVLDMDMRDT

-588 IQAHA
+588 IQAHS

-600 LIDPGLPDLVVGDA
+600 LIDPGLPDLVRGDA

-643 AQRDDRGVI
+643 AQKDDRGTL

-671 LFTAFTQVDASTTRR
+671 LFTAFTQVDSSTTRR

-701 ALMEGEVGVSS
+701 ELMGGEVGVSS

-719 FWFTVRLGLA
+719 FWFTVRLGVA
-729 QGTAKTRPAP
+729 QEAAKARPAP
-739 PTQLR
+739 PIELR
-744 GQRIII
+744 GQRIVI

-759 VLMGQLSLCGMDAV
+759 VLLGQLSLCGMDAA

-785 RHAAVAGRPFEVALL
+785 RIAATSGRPFEVALI

-813 KTILAEHA
+813 KTILAEPA

-836 GDGRMF
+836 GDGRLF

-863 LTMVLGTQAEGWRM
+863 LMMVLGTQAEGWRT

-889 SQRLR
+889 SQRHR
-894 EAPHIL
+894 EAHHIL

-919 GYRIDVAADG
+919 GYRVDVAGDG

-938 GRYQLILMDCQM
+938 GRYHLILMDCQM

-955 YETTRKIRAHEAG
+955 FETTRKIREHEVG
-968 AKRIPIIAL
+968 GKRVPIIAL

-1001 IDRDQLQKV
+1001 IDREQMQNALN
-1010 LHRWLNDAGD
+1010 RWLNEPGD
-1020 SPESEDQ
+1020 GASEEK

>member
-1 MLALLPYLLAAAA
+1 MLELLSYLLAAAGGA
-14 GAAAMAAFLGV
+14 GLGV
-25 RRRAAQ
+25 MVLRARSAQ
-31 GDPSAVAPEP
+31 RP
-41 AGGLT
+41 AGSLKSSN
-46 LPKQTP
+46 LELRKQNL

-59 AVVDSCVD
+59 AVVDTCDD

-74 ETLKFVDASATASS
+74 ETLKFVDATAAASS

-94 EELMKMG
+94 EELMRMG
-101 PLDLL
+101 PEDLL
-106 KTSREDLI
+106 KESREDLI
-114 RTYDEAV
+114 RNYDAAI
-121 AAGPQGIRSESVGR
+121 AAGGQGIRTESAVR
-135 LKDGTETF
+135 VKDGRETF
-143 VELNRQAL
+143 AELNRRAVK
-151 HIDGRWIIVTIS
+151 IDGRWIIVTIS
-163 RDVTERKLGE
+163 RDITERKRAE

-190 EAIMRVASSEDLFQR
+190 EAIMRVSSPEDLYQR
-205 ICEAAVHGGRLL
+205 VCEAAVHGGRLL

-224 SENSAD
+224 GENSAD
-230 ARIVAVAGVG
+230 AKIAAVAGAG
-240 AEKLRDVRLSIDGAT
+240 AERLRNVHLSIDGAT
-255 PEGRGLVGTA
+255 PEGRGLIGTA

-277 LNDARTAYW
+277 LSDPRTAHW
-286 HEVALQAKIAAGV
+286 HDVARQSDIAAGA
-299 ALPLIQHGRSI
+299 ALPLVQHGRTI
-310 GVLLLYSAD
+310 GVLLLYSTD
-319 KNAFDEE
+319 KNAFDDE
-326 VVQLLMH
+326 VVQLLTH

-340 ALDTFKRE
+340 ALDNFKRE
-348 AERAA
+348 SDRTIREAELSAV
-353 AEEQLRAADA
+353 DA

-387 VSEHFAHMF
+387 VSEHFAQMF
-396 GFEQQEFLGTRQKFF
+396 GYEQQEFLGTRQKFF
-411 EILNSDDAARLREAI
+411 DILNADDAVRLREAI
-426 ERSIREDTLVDVEVR
+426 ARSIRDDVLVDVEVR
-441 AKTQAGEATR
+441 AKTRAGEAR

-458 VERNAEGV
+458 LERNEQGV
-466 PMTVSGSQRD
+466 PLTVSGSQRD

-528 TKLNP
+528 TPLNP

-538 AETVRD
+538 AQTVRD

-566 LDLELLDMDMRDT
+566 LDLEVLDMDMRDT

-600 LIDPGLPDLVVGDA
+600 LIDPSLPDLVRGDA

-631 TQKGEV
+631 TQRGEV

-643 AQRDDRGVI
+643 AQKDDRGI
-652 IRCEIRDTGM
+652 IVRCEIRDTGM
-662 GIPASRVDA
+662 GIPASRVEA
-671 LFTAFTQVDASTTRR
+671 LFTAFTQVDSSTTRR

-701 ALMEGEVGVSS
+701 QLMGGEVGVSS

-719 FWFTVRLGLA
+719 FWFTARLGVA
-729 QGTAKTRPAP
+729 QDAAKVRPAP
-739 PTQLR
+739 PIELR
-744 GQRIII
+744 GQRIMI

-759 VLMGQLSLCGMDAV
+759 VLMGQLSLCGMEAV
-773 CASSADEALSLM
+773 CASSAEEALGLM
-785 RHAAVAGRPFEVALL
+785 RIAATAGRPFEVALL

-813 KTILAEHA
+813 KSILSEPA

-863 LTMVLGTQAEGWRM
+863 LMMVMGTQAEGWRM

-889 SQRLR
+889 SQRQR
-894 EAPHIL
+894 DAHHIL

-919 GYRIDVAADG
+919 GYRVDVAPDG

-938 GRYQLILMDCQM
+938 GRYHLILMDCQM

-955 YETTRKIRAHEAG
+955 YETTRKIRQHEVG
-968 AKRIPIIAL
+968 GKRVPIIAL

-987 ECRAAG
+987 ECRTAG

-1001 IDRDQLQKV
+1001 IDREQLQTA
-1010 LHRWLNDAGD
+1010 LNRWL
-1020 SPESEDQ
+1020 SEPGVSSSEEK

>member
-1 MLALLPYLLAAAA
+1 MLTLLNYLAAAAA
-14 GAAAMAAFLGV
+14 GAAIAGFTV
-25 RRRAAQ
+25 FRR
-31 GDPSAVAPEP
+31 
-41 AGGLT
+41 
-46 LPKQTP
+46 
-52 AELQRFR
+52 
-59 AVVDSCVD
+59 
-67 SIYMVDR
+67 
-74 ETLKFVDASATASS
+74 S
-88 RTGYSH
+88 R
-94 EELMKMG
+94 L
-101 PLDLL
+101 
-106 KTSREDLI
+106 SR
-114 RTYDEAV
+114 
-121 AAGPQGIRSESVGR
+121 
-135 LKDGTETF
+135 
-143 VELNRQAL
+143 
-151 HIDGRWIIVTIS
+151 
-163 RDVTERKLGE
+163 
-173 LAAQRFARMF
+173 LAAQRVARMF

-190 EAIMRVASSEDLFQR
+190 EAIMRVTTPEDLYQR
-205 ICEAAVHGGRLL
+205 VCEAAVHGGRLL
-217 AASICVP
+217 AATLCVP
-224 SENSAD
+224 REHSTD
-230 ARIVAVAGVG
+230 VQIIAVAGAG
-240 AEKLRDVRLSIDGAT
+240 ADTLRNARLSIDASV
-255 PEGRGLVGTA
+255 PEGRSLVGTA
-265 FRTQAPCISNDF
+265 FRAQAPCVSHDF
-277 LNDARTAYW
+277 LADPRTAPW
-286 HEVALQAKIAAGV
+286 HATAKEAGIASAAAV
-299 ALPLIQHGRSI
+299 PLVQHGRTI
-310 GVLLLYSAD
+310 GVLLLHSTD
-319 KNAFDEE
+319 KQAFDEE
-326 VVQLLMH
+326 IVQLLMRL
-333 MGRNVVF
+333 GRNVVF
-340 ALDTFKRE
+340 ALDNFKRE
-348 AERAA
+348 AERKV
-353 AEEQLRAADA
+353 AEEQLRFTDA

-369 RGANDGLW
+369 HGANDGLW
-377 ELDVASREMW
+377 ELDVGTREMW
-387 VSEHFAHMF
+387 VSPRFAEMF
-396 GFEQQEFLGTRQKFF
+396 GFEQQEFLGVRQTFF
-411 EILNSDDAARLREAI
+411 DIVHAEDVAHLREAI
-426 ERSIREDTLVDVEVR
+426 ERSIHEGAAVDVEVR
-441 AKTQAGEATR
+441 AKTRAGELR

-458 VERNAEGV
+458 LERDAAGK
-466 PMTVSGSQRD
+466 PLTVSGSQRD
-476 ITQRQQY
+476 INQRQQY

-497 NKAKSQFLAN
+497 SKAKSQFLAN

-528 TKLNP
+528 TPLNP

-544 SAAALLTVINDI
+544 SASALLTVINDI
-556 LDFSKVEAGK
+556 LDYSKVEAGK

-600 LIDPGLPDLVVGDA
+600 LIDPSLPNLVHGDA

-643 AQRDDRGVI
+643 VHKDEQGVVV
-652 IRCEIRDTGM
+652 RCEIRDTGI
-662 GIPASRVDA
+662 GIPAARVNA

-701 ALMEGEVGVSS
+701 ELMGGEVGVSS
-712 EEGVGST
+712 VEGGGST
-719 FWFTVRLGLA
+719 FWFTARLGVALDTPMA
-729 QGTAKTRPAP
+729 RPAP
-739 PTQLR
+739 IALR
-744 GQRIII
+744 GQRIIV
-750 VDDNMTNRK
+750 VDDNTTNRK

-785 RHAAVAGRPFEVALL
+785 RHAAAAGRPFEVALL

-813 KTILAEHA
+813 TTIQTEEA

-836 GDGRMF
+836 GDGRLF

-889 SQRLR
+889 SQRVR
-894 EAPHIL
+894 EVRHIL
-900 LAEDNVVN
+900 LAEDNLVN

-919 GYRIDVAADG
+919 GFRVDVAPDG
-929 QAAFEAWQS
+929 QAAFNAWQS
-938 GRYQLILMDCQM
+938 GRYDLILMDCQM

-955 YETTRKIRAHEAG
+955 YETTRRIRDHEAG
-968 AKRIPIIAL
+968 EKHIPIIAL

-1001 IDRDQLQKV
+1001 IDREQLQQAMG
-1010 LHRWLNDAGD
+1010 RWLNDPGETQAVEQTAG
-1020 SPESEDQ
+1020 
-1027 AAG
+1027 

>member
-1 MLALLPYLLAAAA
+1 MRELLSYLLA
-14 GAAAMAAFLGV
+14 V
-25 RRRAAQ
+25 
-31 GDPSAVAPEP
+31 
-41 AGGLT
+41 AGGAVLAG
-46 LPKQTP
+46 LV
-52 AELQRFR
+52 LR
-59 AVVDSCVD
+59 A
-67 SIYMVDR
+67 
-74 ETLKFVDASATASS
+74 
-88 RTGYSH
+88 
-94 EELMKMG
+94 
-101 PLDLL
+101 
-106 KTSREDLI
+106 
-114 RTYDEAV
+114 
-121 AAGPQGIRSESVGR
+121 R
-135 LKDGTETF
+135 L
-143 VELNRQAL
+143 
-151 HIDGRWIIVTIS
+151 
-163 RDVTERKLGE
+163 
-173 LAAQRFARMF
+173 
-183 AALSDTN
+183 
-190 EAIMRVASSEDLFQR
+190 
-205 ICEAAVHGGRLL
+205 
-217 AASICVP
+217 
-224 SENSAD
+224 
-230 ARIVAVAGVG
+230 
-240 AEKLRDVRLSIDGAT
+240 
-255 PEGRGLVGTA
+255 GRG
-265 FRTQAPCISNDF
+265 
-277 LNDARTAYW
+277 
-286 HEVALQAKIAAGV
+286 
-299 ALPLIQHGRSI
+299 
-310 GVLLLYSAD
+310 
-319 KNAFDEE
+319 
-326 VVQLLMH
+326 
-333 MGRNVVF
+333 
-340 ALDTFKRE
+340 
-348 AERAA
+348 A
-353 AEEQLRAADA
+353 AEEELRAADA

-387 VSEHFAHMF
+387 VSEHFAEMF
-396 GFEQQEFLGTRQKFF
+396 GYDHQEFLGTRQKFF
-411 EILNSDDAARLREAI
+411 DILHAEDGARLREAI
-426 ERSIREDTLVDVEVR
+426 ERTIRDGVLVDVEVR
-441 AKTQAGEATR
+441 AKTRAGEAR

-458 VERNAEGV
+458 LERNADGV
-466 PMTVSGSQRD
+466 PLTVSGSQRD

-528 TKLNP
+528 TELNP

-566 LDLELLDMDMRDT
+566 LDLEVLDMDMRDT

-600 LIDPGLPDLVVGDA
+600 LIDPGLPDVVRGDA

-643 AQRDDRGVI
+643 VQRDDRGTL

-671 LFTAFTQVDASTTRR
+671 LFTAFTQVDSSTTRR
-686 FGGTGLGLSIVKRLV
+686 FGGTGLGLSIVRRLV
-701 ALMEGEVGVSS
+701 ELMGGEVGVSS

-719 FWFTVRLGLA
+719 FWFTARLGVA
-729 QGTAKTRPAP
+729 QDAAKARPAP
-739 PTQLR
+739 PTELR
-744 GQRIII
+744 GQRIVI

-759 VLMGQLSLCGMDAV
+759 VLMGQLSLCGMEAV

-785 RHAAVAGRPFEVALL
+785 RIAASAGRPFEVALL

-813 KTILAEHA
+813 KTILAEPA

-842 SELGFAGYLLK
+842 SELGFAAYLLK

-863 LTMVLGTQAEGWRM
+863 LMMVLGTQAEGWRM

-889 SQRLR
+889 SQRHR
-894 EAPHIL
+894 EAHHIL

-919 GYRIDVAADG
+919 GYRVDVAADG
-929 QAAFEAWQS
+929 QATFEAWQS
-938 GRYQLILMDCQM
+938 GRYHAILMDCQM
-950 PVMDG
+950 PVLDG
-955 YETTRKIRAHEAG
+955 YETTRKIREQEG
-968 AKRIPIIAL
+968 DGRRIPIIAL

-1001 IDRDQLQKV
+1001 IDKEQLQKI
-1010 LHRWLNDAGD
+1010 LNRWLNDAD
-1020 SPESEDQ
+1020 ESSPQEQE
-1027 AAG
+1027 AG

>member
-1 MLALLPYLLAAAA
+1 MLDLLSYLSAAVG
-14 GAAAMAAFLGV
+14 GAAIAGFAVFL
-25 RRRAAQ
+25 RRRAAYGVRAKPA
-31 GDPSAVAPEP
+31 GDPS
-41 AGGLT
+41 GGLG
-46 LPKQTP
+46 LPKQTL

-59 AVVDSCVD
+59 AIVDTCVD

-74 ETLKFVDASATASS
+74 ETLKFVDATATASS

-94 EELMKMG
+94 EELMQMG
-101 PLDLL
+101 PIDLL
-106 KTSREDLI
+106 KESREDLI
-114 RTYDEAV
+114 RSYDEAI
-121 AAGPQGIRSESVGR
+121 AAGAQGIRTETTGR
-135 LKDGTETF
+135 LKDGQKTF
-143 VELNRQAL
+143 VELNRQAVRV
-151 HIDGRWIIVTIS
+151 DGRWIIVTIS
-163 RDVTERKLGE
+163 RDVTARKQAE
-173 LAAQRFARMF
+173 LASQRIARIF

-190 EAIMRVASSEDLFQR
+190 EAIMRVSSPEELYQR
-205 ICEAAVHGGRLL
+205 VCEAAVHGARLK

-224 SENSAD
+224 SATSTD
-230 ARIVAVAGVG
+230 AKIVAVAGEG
-240 AEKLRDVRLSIDGAT
+240 ADSLRDAQISIDSSTAI
-255 PEGRGLVGTA
+255 GRGLVGTA

-277 LNDARTAYW
+277 QNDSRTVPW
-286 HEVALQAKIAAGV
+286 HEAARQAGIAAGA
-299 ALPLIQHGRSI
+299 ALPLVQNGRTMGI
-310 GVLLLYSAD
+310 LLLHSAD
-319 KNAFDEE
+319 RNAFEDE
-326 VVQLLMH
+326 VVRLLTH
-333 MGRNVVF
+333 MGHNVVF
-340 ALDTFKRE
+340 ALDNFKRE
-348 AERAA
+348 SERKIAEA
-353 AEEQLRAADA
+353 QLSAADA
-363 RLKRAT
+363 RLKRAM

-377 ELDVASREMW
+377 ELDVPSREMW
-387 VSEHFAHMF
+387 VSEHFAEMF
-396 GFEQQEFLGTRQKFF
+396 GYDQQEFLGTRQKFF
-411 EILNSDDAARLREAI
+411 EILHAEDAAHLREVI
-426 ERSIREDTLVDVEVR
+426 ERCIRDDVLVDVEVR
-441 AKTQAGEATR
+441 ATTRAGEVR

-458 VERNAEGV
+458 LERNTDGV
-466 PMTVSGSQRD
+466 PLTVSGSQRD
-476 ITQRQQY
+476 INQRQQY

-528 TKLNP
+528 TPLNP

-538 AETVRD
+538 AQTVRD

-566 LDLELLDMDMRDT
+566 LDLEMLDMDMRDT

-600 LIDPGLPDLVVGDA
+600 LIDPSLPDLVRGDA

-643 AQRDDRGVI
+643 AQKDDQGII

-671 LFTAFTQVDASTTRR
+671 LFKAFTQVDASTTRR

-701 ALMEGEVGVSS
+701 ELMGGEVGVSS

-719 FWFTVRLGLA
+719 FWFTARVGLA
-729 QGTAKTRPAP
+729 NGATKARPAP
-739 PTQLR
+739 PAELR
-744 GQRIII
+744 GQRILI

-759 VLMGQLSLCGMDAV
+759 VLMGQLSLCGMEAV

-785 RHAAVAGRPFEVALL
+785 RYAAAAGRPFEVALI

-813 KTILAEHA
+813 KTILAEDA
-821 LRGAR
+821 LGGAR

-842 SELGFAGYLLK
+842 AELGFAGYLLK

-863 LTMVLGTQAEGWRM
+863 LMVVLGTQAEGWRM

-889 SQRLR
+889 SQRQR
-894 EAPHIL
+894 DVHHVL

-919 GYRIDVAADG
+919 GYRVDVAADG

-938 GRYQLILMDCQM
+938 GRYHLILMDCQM

-955 YETTRKIRAHEAG
+955 YETTRKIREHEAG
-968 AKRIPIIAL
+968 ARHVPIIAL

-987 ECRAAG
+987 QCRAAG

-1001 IDRDQLQKV
+1001 IDRDQLQNS
-1010 LHRWLNDAGD
+1010 LNRWLGEAGD
-1020 SPESEDQ
+1020 ASASEEQ
-1027 AAG
+1027 A

>member
-1 MLALLPYLLAAAA
+1 MFRHPNSGNSKIDAPQVG
-14 GAAAMAAFLGV
+14 GADDG
-25 RRRAAQ
+25 
-31 GDPSAVAPEP
+31 P
-41 AGGLT
+41 A
-46 LPKQTP
+46 LPKQTL

-59 AVVDSCVD
+59 AVVDSCID

-74 ETLKFVDASATASS
+74 ESMKFVDATATASS

-94 EELMKMG
+94 EELMTMG
-101 PLDLL
+101 PQDLL
-106 KTSREDLI
+106 KESREDLI
-114 RTYDEAV
+114 RIYDEAI
-121 AAGPQGIRSESVGR
+121 AASPQGIRSESTGR
-135 LKDGTETF
+135 LKDGRETF
-143 VELNRQAL
+143 VELNRQAVRV
-151 HIDGRWIIVTIS
+151 DGRWLIVTIS
-163 RDVTERKLGE
+163 RDVTERKLAE
-173 LAAQRFARMF
+173 LSAQRFARMF
-183 AALSDTN
+183 AALSDAN
-190 EAIMRVASSEDLFQR
+190 EAIMRAATPQDLYQR

-224 SENSAD
+224 GEHSAN
-230 ARIVAVAGVG
+230 AQIVAVAGAS
-240 AEKLRDVRLSIDGAT
+240 AEKLRDVRLSIDGST
-255 PEGRGLVGTA
+255 PEGRGLIGTA

-277 LNDARTAYW
+277 LGDARTTYW
-286 HEVALQAKIAAGV
+286 HEAARVAGIGSGA
-299 ALPLIQHGRSI
+299 ALPLIQHGRCNA
-310 GVLLLYSAD
+310 VLLLYSGERQ
-319 KNAFDEE
+319 AFDDET
-326 VVQLLMH
+326 VQLLMH

-340 ALDTFKRE
+340 ALNNFKRE
-348 AERAA
+348 AERKA
-353 AEEQLRAADA
+353 AEEQLHAADA

-377 ELDVASREMW
+377 ELDVRTREMW
-387 VSEHFAHMF
+387 VSPRFAEMF
-396 GFEQQEFLGTRQKFF
+396 GFDQQEFLGTRQKFF
-411 EILNSDDAARLREAI
+411 DILHAEDVQRLRDAI
-426 ERSIREDTLVDVEVR
+426 ERCIREDVLVDVEVR
-441 AKTQAGEATR
+441 ANTRAGESR

-458 VERNAEGV
+458 LERNAAGT
-466 PMTVSGSQRD
+466 PLTVSGSQRD
-476 ITQRQQY
+476 INQRQQY

-528 TKLNP
+528 TPLNP

-566 LDLELLDMDMRDT
+566 LDLEVLDMDVRDT
-579 VEDVARLLA
+579 VEDVARLLS

-600 LIDPGLPDLVVGDA
+600 LLDPSLPDRVRGDA
-614 GRLRQVLLNL
+614 GRLRQILLNL

-643 AQRDDRGVI
+643 AHKDARGVLV
-652 IRCEIRDTGM
+652 RCEVRDTGM
-662 GIPASRVDA
+662 GIPAGRVNA

-701 ALMEGEVGVSS
+701 ALMGGEVGVSS
-712 EEGVGST
+712 DEGVGST
-719 FWFTVRLGLA
+719 FWFTARLDVA
-729 QGTAKTRPAP
+729 DDTTKSRPAP
-739 PTQLR
+739 PIALR

-750 VDDNMTNRK
+750 VDDNATNRK
-759 VLMGQLSLCGMDAV
+759 VLVGQLSLCGMDAV

-785 RHAAVAGRPFEVALL
+785 RHAAAAGRAFEVALL

-813 KTILAEHA
+813 KNILQEHA

-826 LILLTSSGQR
+826 LVLLTSSGQR
-836 GDGRMF
+836 GDGRLF

-863 LTMVLGTQAEGWRM
+863 LSMVLGTQAEGWRTS
-877 ATQPIV
+877 TQPIV

-889 SQRLR
+889 SQRIR
-894 EAPHIL
+894 ETHHIL
-900 LAEDNVVN
+900 LAEDNPVN

-919 GYRIDVAADG
+919 GYRVDVAVDG
-929 QAAFEAWQS
+929 QAAFDAWQS
-938 GRYQLILMDCQM
+938 GRYHLILMDCQM
-950 PVMDG
+950 PIMDG
-955 YETTRKIRAHEAG
+955 YETTRKIREQESG
-968 AKRIPIIAL
+968 AKHIPIIAL

-987 ECRAAG
+987 ACRAAG

-1001 IDRDQLQKV
+1001 IDREQLQQA
-1010 LHRWLNDAGD
+1010 LDRWLTDSGD
-1020 SPESEDQ
+1020 SPETAEK